1 MKRFFNTIMIISA
14 CMVLAISCKEEDNV
28 VSEFSIDK
36 TEIAI
41 GADGGS
47 ELLEIKGNV
56 KWQGTSESS
65 WLKFSPSNGEG
76 SAICEV
82 LVDSSV
88 VAEPRE
94 GVITFMA
101 AGQTS
106 ATTVKVMQMGYAK
119 GIFVSEEDRAIS
131 VENSA
136 KLEERFFEVTMMANV
151 NFDVQVNNLP
161 AEDGTVSDKE
171 WLTYKKETPNYE
183 YGDRPRL
190 LKLHFDWDV
199 NMSETARTAE
209 VIITPQETSDTEGDG
224 AVKLIV
230 TQKAAPVITDDRA
243 GDSLAILS
251 IYSSM
256 NGLFA
261 WDASENMRYW
271 KGVELWETTDKYIKI
286 EADGTINYSAPVP
299 KELVGRLK
307 SVEFTLFETEESLPY
322 QVKYLKTAE
331 SITFSGNS
339 NTFLKNIVLGNEICD
354 LVKYG
359 NLRKLTVRA
368 YGLVG
373 LPANF
378 TEFGKT
384 LISLDLSSNNF
395 EVMGKSG
402 STINGVKVLGIESI
416 TRENFPH
423 LRNLYLNKIN
433 RYDTTKDLSAYTDKK
448 DEKLGFRWTTGFG
461 AGFLTPAEGYN
472 NSYFKELLKWEEL
485 ECLSLS
491 LNMLDGQLPS
501 DAEVKQLLGADKVY
515 TESYIQNA
523 AYKDTISIQDAEK
536 YLLAN
541 GGAPRVWPK
550 MKSLSLNLNFM
561 TGQLPDWILY
571 HPYLTFWDPFTMI
584 FQQELSTTASKAK
597 NTKGEVITTF
607 SNEPT
612 NLSNYGVEDD
622 GITRKMSYYEM
633 YPKRKPQITDESE
646 EGN

>member
-1 MKRFFNTIMIISA
+1 MKRFLNIIMVISA
-14 CMVLAISCKEEDNV
+14 CMVLAVSCKEEDNV

-36 TEIAI
+36 TEIAV

-76 SAICEV
+76 AATCEV

-101 AGQTS
+101 AGQTT

-119 GIFVSEEDRAIS
+119 GIFVSEEDRTIS

-151 NFDVQVNNLP
+151 NFDVRVNNLP

-171 WLTYKKETPNYE
+171 WLKYKKETPNYD

-190 LKLHFDWDV
+190 LKLHFDWEI
-199 NMSETARTAE
+199 NMTEKARTAE
-209 VIITPQETSDTEGDG
+209 VIITPQETSDTEGNG
-224 AVKLIV
+224 AIKLVV
-230 TQKAAPVITDDRA
+230 TQKPAPVITDDRA
-243 GDSLAILS
+243 GDSLALLS

-256 NGLFA
+256 NGIFT

-271 KGVELWETTDKYIKI
+271 KGVELWEATDKYIEI
-286 EADGTINYSAPVP
+286 EEDGTINYSASVP
-299 KELVGRLK
+299 KDLIGRLK
-307 SVEFTLFETEESLPY
+307 SVEFIAFETKESLPY

-339 NTFLKNIVLGNEICD
+339 NTFLKDIVLGNEICE
-354 LVKYG
+354 LAQYG
-359 NLRKLTVRA
+359 HLRNLAIRA

-373 LPANF
+373 LPENF

-384 LISLDLSSNNF
+384 LVSLDLSSNNF

-433 RYDTTKDLSAYTDKK
+433 RYDTTKDLSAYKGK
-448 DEKLGFRWTTGFG
+448 DDKLGFRWTTGFG
-461 AGFLTPAEGYN
+461 EGFLTPAEGYN

-501 DAEVKQLLGADKVY
+501 DAEVKQLLGDKVVY
-515 TESYIQNA
+515 EEADIA
-523 AYKDTISIQDAEK
+523 EYKDSISIDDAKK
-536 YLLAN
+536 YLLKG
-541 GGAPRVWPK
+541 GGAPKVWPK
-550 MKSLSLNLNFM
+550 MKSLSLNLNFL
-561 TGQLPDWILY
+561 TGELPDWILY
-571 HPYLTFWDPFTMI
+571 HPYLSFWDPFTMI
-584 FQQELSTTASKAK
+584 FQQELSTTSSKAK
-597 NTKGEVITTF
+597 NTKGEVITKF

-612 NLSNYGVEDD
+612 NLSNYGEDK
-622 GITRKMSYYEM
+622 ISYYEM

>member
-1 MKRFFNTIMIISA
+1 MKRFLNIIMVISA
-14 CMVLAISCKEEDNV
+14 CMVLAVSCKEEDNV

-36 TEIAI
+36 TEIAV

-76 SAICEV
+76 AATCEV

-101 AGQTS
+101 AGQTT

-119 GIFVSEEDRAIS
+119 GVFVSEEDRTIS

-151 NFDVQVNNLP
+151 NFDVRVNNLP

-171 WLTYKKETPNYE
+171 WLKYKKETPNYD

-190 LKLHFDWDV
+190 LKLHFDWEI
-199 NMSETARTAE
+199 NMTEKARTAE

-224 AVKLIV
+224 TIKLVV
-230 TQKAAPVITDDRA
+230 TQKPAPVITDDRA
-243 GDSLAILS
+243 GDSLALLS

-256 NGLFA
+256 NGIFT

-271 KGVELWETTDKYIKI
+271 KGVELWEATDKYIKLNP
-286 EADGTINYSAPVP
+286 DKTIDYSAPVP
-299 KELVGRLK
+299 EDLIGRLK
-307 SVEFTLFETEESLPY
+307 SVEFIAFETKESLPY

-339 NTFLKNIVLGNEICD
+339 NTFLKDIVLGNEICE

-359 NLRKLTVRA
+359 NLRNLAIRA

-373 LPANF
+373 LPENF

-384 LISLDLSSNNF
+384 LVSLDLGSNNF
-395 EVMGKSG
+395 EVMGKG
-402 STINGVKVLGIESI
+402 GTTIDGVKVIGIESI
-416 TRENFPH
+416 TQDNFPY
-423 LRNLYLNKIN
+423 LRKLDLTKIN
-433 RYDTTKDLSAYTDKK
+433 RYDTTKDLSAYKGK
-448 DEKLGFRWTTGFG
+448 DDKLGFRWTTGYGDEFPG
-461 AGFLTPAEGYN
+461 PSDGYN
-472 NSYFKELLKWEEL
+472 NTYFKELLQWENL
-485 ECLSLS
+485 EYLSLS
-491 LNMLDGQLPS
+491 LNMLDGELPS

-523 AYKDTISIQDAEK
+523 EYKDTISIQDAEK

-561 TGQLPDWILY
+561 TGKLPDWILY
-571 HPYLTFWDPFTMI
+571 HPYLSFWDPFTMI
-584 FQQELSTTASKAK
+584 FQQELSTTSSKAK
-597 NTKGEVITTF
+597 NTKGEVITKF

-612 NLSNYGVEDD
+612 NLSNYGLDED
-622 GITRKMSYYEM
+622 GKPKTSYYEM
-633 YPKRKPQITDESE
+633 YPLRKPQITDESE

>member
-1 MKRFFNTIMIISA
+1 MKRFLNIIMVISA
-14 CMVLAISCKEEDNV
+14 CMVLAVSCKEEDNV

-36 TEIAI
+36 TEIAV

-76 SAICEV
+76 AATCEV

-101 AGQTS
+101 AGQTT

-119 GIFVSEEDRAIS
+119 GVFVSEEDRTIS

-151 NFDVQVNNLP
+151 NFDVRVNNLP

-171 WLTYKKETPNYE
+171 WLKYKKETPNYD

-190 LKLHFDWDV
+190 LKLHFDWEI
-199 NMSETARTAE
+199 NMTEKARTAE

-224 AVKLIV
+224 TIKLVV
-230 TQKAAPVITDDRA
+230 TQKPAPVITDDRA
-243 GDSLAILS
+243 GDSLALLS

-256 NGLFA
+256 NGIFT

-271 KGVELWETTDKYIKI
+271 EGVELWEATDKYIKLNP
-286 EADGTINYSAPVP
+286 ADKTIDYSAPVP
-299 KELVGRLK
+299 EDLIGRLK
-307 SVEFTLFETEESLPY
+307 SVEFIAFETKESLPY

-339 NTFLKNIVLGNEICD
+339 NTFLKDIVLGNEICE

-359 NLRKLTVRA
+359 NLRKLAICA

-373 LPANF
+373 LPENF
-378 TEFGKT
+378 TELGNT
-384 LISLDLSSNNF
+384 LISLDLGSNNF
-395 EVMGKSG
+395 EVMGEAG
-402 STINGVKVLGIESI
+402 TTIDGVKVIGIESI
-416 TRENFPH
+416 TQENFPY
-423 LRNLYLNKIN
+423 LRNLDLTKIN
-433 RYDTTKDLSAYTDKK
+433 RYDTTKDLSAYKGK
-448 DEKLGFRWTTGFG
+448 DDKLGFRWTTGYG
-461 AGFLTPAEGYN
+461 DGFPKSADGYN
-472 NSYFKELLKWEEL
+472 DTYFKKLLQWENL
-485 ECLSLS
+485 EYLSLS
-491 LNMLDGQLPS
+491 LNMLDGELPS
-501 DAEVKQLLGADKVY
+501 DEELRQLLGAEKVY
-515 TESYIQNA
+515 TQSYIENA
-523 AYKDTISIQDAEK
+523 EYKDSISIEDANK
-536 YLLAN
+536 YLLKG
-541 GGAPRVWPK
+541 GGAPKVWPR
-550 MKSLSLNLNFM
+550 MKKLSLNLNFM
-561 TGQLPDWILY
+561 TGKLPDWILY
-571 HPYLTFWDPFTMI
+571 HPYLSFWDPFTMI
-584 FQQELSTTASKAK
+584 FQQELSTTSSKAK
-597 NTKGEVITTF
+597 NTKGEVITKF

-612 NLSNYGVEDD
+612 NLSNYGFEDD

>member
-1 MKRFFNTIMIISA
+1 MKRFLNIIMVISA
-14 CMVLAISCKEEDNV
+14 CMVLAVSCKEEDNV

-36 TEIAI
+36 TEIAV

-76 SAICEV
+76 AATCEV

-101 AGQTS
+101 AGQTT

-119 GIFVSEEDRAIS
+119 GIFVSEEDRTIS

-151 NFDVQVNNLP
+151 NFDVRVNNLP

-171 WLTYKKETPNYE
+171 WLKYKKETPNYD

-190 LKLHFDWDV
+190 LKLHFDWEI
-199 NMSETARTAE
+199 NMTEKARTAE

-224 AVKLIV
+224 TIKLVV
-230 TQKAAPVITDDRA
+230 TQKPAPVITDDRA
-243 GDSLAILS
+243 GDSLALLS

-256 NGLFA
+256 NGIFT

-271 KGVELWETTDKYIKI
+271 KGVELWEATDKYIEI
-286 EADGTINYSAPVP
+286 EANGTINYSASVP
-299 KELVGRLK
+299 KDLIGRLK
-307 SVEFTLFETEESLPY
+307 SVEFIAFETKESLPY

-339 NTFLKNIVLGNEICD
+339 NTFLKDIVLGNEICE
-354 LVKYG
+354 LAQYG
-359 NLRKLTVRA
+359 NLRNLAIRA

-373 LPANF
+373 LPENF
-378 TEFGKT
+378 TELGNT
-384 LISLDLSSNNF
+384 LVSLDLSSNNF

-416 TRENFPH
+416 TQENFPH
-423 LRNLYLNKIN
+423 LRSLYLNKIN
-433 RYDTTKDLSAYTDKK
+433 RYDTTKDLSAYKGK
-448 DEKLGFRWTTGFG
+448 DDKLGFRWTTGYGDEFPG
-461 AGFLTPAEGYN
+461 PSDGYDN
-472 NSYFKELLKWEEL
+472 TYFKELLQWENL
-485 ECLSLS
+485 EYLSLS
-491 LNMLDGQLPS
+491 LNMLDGELPL
-501 DAEVKQLLGADKVY
+501 DQDLLDLGIKPY
-515 TESYIQNA
+515 TDVDIENA
-523 AYKDTISIQDAEK
+523 ANKDTIEDAKE
-536 YLLAN
+536 YLI
-541 GGAPRVWPK
+541 GAPKVWPR
-550 MKSLSLNLNFM
+550 MKKLSLNLNFL
-561 TGQLPDWILY
+561 TGELPDWILY
-571 HPYLTFWDPFTMI
+571 HPYLSFWDPFTMI
-584 FQQELSTTASKAK
+584 FQQELSTTSSKAK
-597 NTKGEVITTF
+597 NTKGEVITKF

-612 NLSNYGVEDD
+612 NLSNYGLDEY
-622 GITRKMSYYEM
+622 GKPKTSYYEM
-633 YPKRKPQITDESE
+633 YPLRKPQITDESE

>member
-1 MKRFFNTIMIISA
+1 MKRFLNIIMVISA
-14 CMVLAISCKEEDNV
+14 CMVLAVSCKEEDNV

-36 TEIAI
+36 TEIAV

-76 SAICEV
+76 AATCEV

-101 AGQTS
+101 AGQTT

-119 GIFVSEEDRAIS
+119 GIFVSEEDRTIS
-131 VENSA
+131 LENSA

-151 NFDVQVNNLP
+151 NFDVRVNNLP
-161 AEDGTVSDKE
+161 DEDGTVSDKE
-171 WLTYKKETPNYE
+171 WLKYKKETPNYD

-199 NMSETARTAE
+199 NMAEKARTAE
-209 VIITPQETSDTEGDG
+209 VIITPHETSDTEGDG
-224 AVKLIV
+224 SIKLVV
-230 TQKAAPVITDDRA
+230 TQKPAPVITDDRA
-243 GDSLAILS
+243 GDSLALLS

-256 NGLFA
+256 NGIFT

-299 KELVGRLK
+299 EDLIGRLK
-307 SVEFTLFETEESLPY
+307 SVEFIAFETKESLPY

-359 NLRKLTVRA
+359 NLRNLAICA

-373 LPANF
+373 LPENF
-378 TEFGKT
+378 TELGNT
-384 LISLDLSSNNF
+384 LISLDLGSNNF
-395 EVMGKSG
+395 EVMGKG
-402 STINGVKVLGIESI
+402 GTTIDGVKVIGIESI
-416 TRENFPH
+416 TQDNFPY
-423 LRNLYLNKIN
+423 LRKLDLTKIN
-433 RYDTTKDLSAYTDKK
+433 RYDTTKDLSAYKGK
-448 DEKLGFRWTTGFG
+448 DDKLGFRWTTGYG
-461 AGFLTPAEGYN
+461 DGFPEPSDGYDN
-472 NSYFKELLKWEEL
+472 TYFTELLKWENL
-485 ECLSLS
+485 EYLSLS
-491 LNMLDGQLPS
+491 LNMLDGELPS
-501 DAEVKQLLGADKVY
+501 DQDLLDLGIEAY
-515 TESYIQNA
+515 TDIDIKNA
-523 AYKDTISIQDAEK
+523 ANKDTIEDAK
-536 YLLAN
+536 TYLI
-541 GGAPRVWPK
+541 GAPKVWPR
-550 MKSLSLNLNFM
+550 MKKLSLNLNFLN
-561 TGQLPDWILY
+561 GKLPDWILY
-571 HPYLTFWDPFTMI
+571 HPYLSFWDPFTMI

-597 NTKGEVITTF
+597 NTKGEVITKF

-612 NLSNYGVEDD
+612 NLSNYGFEDD

>member
-1 MKRFFNTIMIISA
+1 MKRFLNIIMVISA
-14 CMVLAISCKEEDNV
+14 CMVLAVSCKEEDNV

-36 TEIAI
+36 TEIAV

-76 SAICEV
+76 AATCEV

-101 AGQTS
+101 AGQTT

-119 GIFVSEEDRAIS
+119 GIFVSEEDRTIS

-151 NFDVQVNNLP
+151 NFDVRVNNLP

-171 WLTYKKETPNYE
+171 WLKYKKETPNYD

-190 LKLHFDWDV
+190 LKLHFDWEI
-199 NMSETARTAE
+199 NMTEKARTAE

-224 AVKLIV
+224 TIKLVV
-230 TQKAAPVITDDRA
+230 TQKPAPVITDDRA
-243 GDSLAILS
+243 GDSLALLS

-256 NGLFA
+256 NGIFT
-261 WDASENMRYW
+261 WDASENMRYRE
-271 KGVELWETTDKYIKI
+271 GVELWEATDKYI
-286 EADGTINYSAPVP
+286 EADGTINYPVP
-299 KELVGRLK
+299 EYLIGRLK
-307 SVEFTLFETEESLPY
+307 SVEFIAFETKESLPY

-339 NTFLKNIVLGNEICD
+339 NTFLKDIVLGNEICE
-354 LVKYG
+354 LAQYG
-359 NLRKLTVRA
+359 NLRNLAIRA

-373 LPANF
+373 LPENF
-378 TEFGKT
+378 TELGNT

-416 TRENFPH
+416 TRENFKH
-423 LRNLYLNKIN
+423 LRSLYLNKIN
-433 RYDTTKDLSAYTDKK
+433 RYDTTKDLSAYKGK
-448 DEKLGFRWTTGFG
+448 DDKLGFRWTTGYG
-461 AGFLTPAEGYN
+461 GDGFPGPSDGYDN
-472 NSYFKELLKWEEL
+472 TYFKELLQWENL
-485 ECLSLS
+485 EYLSLS
-491 LNMLDGQLPS
+491 LNMLDGELPS
-501 DAEVKQLLGADKVY
+501 DDELRQLLGADKVY
-515 TESYIQNA
+515 TTEYIENA
-523 AYKDTISIQDAEK
+523 ANKDTIEDAKE
-536 YLLAN
+536 YLLKD
-541 GGAPRVWPK
+541 GGAPKVWPR
-550 MKSLSLNLNFM
+550 MKKLSLNLNFM
-561 TGQLPDWILY
+561 TGKLPDWILY
-571 HPYLTFWDPFTMI
+571 HPYLSFWDPFTMI
-584 FQQELSTTASKAK
+584 FQQELSTTSSKAK
-597 NTKGEVITTF
+597 NTKGEVITKF

-612 NLSNYGVEDD
+612 NLSNYGFEDD
-622 GITRKMSYYEM
+622 GITRKKSYYEM

>member
-1 MKRFFNTIMIISA
+1 MKRFLNIIMVISA
-14 CMVLAISCKEEDNV
+14 CMVLAVSCKEEDNV

-36 TEIAI
+36 TEIAV

-56 KWQGTSESS
+56 KWQGTSECS

-76 SAICEV
+76 AATCEV

-101 AGQTS
+101 AGQTT

-119 GIFVSEEDRAIS
+119 GIFVSEEDRTIS

-151 NFDVQVNNLP
+151 NFDVRVNNLP

-171 WLTYKKETPNYE
+171 WLKYKKETPNYD

-190 LKLHFDWDV
+190 LKLHFDWEI
-199 NMSETARTAE
+199 NMTEKARTAE

-224 AVKLIV
+224 TIKLVV
-230 TQKAAPVITDDRA
+230 TQKPAPVITDDRA
-243 GDSLAILS
+243 GDSLALLS

-256 NGLFA
+256 NGIFT

-271 KGVELWETTDKYIKI
+271 KGVELWEATDKYIKI
-286 EADGTINYSAPVP
+286 EADGTINYSASVP
-299 KELVGRLK
+299 KDLIGRLK
-307 SVEFTLFETEESLPY
+307 SVEFIAFETKKSLPY

-339 NTFLKNIVLGNEICD
+339 NTFLKDIVLGNEICE

-359 NLRKLTVRA
+359 NLRNLAIRA

-373 LPANF
+373 LPENF

-384 LISLDLSSNNF
+384 LVSLDLSSNNF

-423 LRNLYLNKIN
+423 LRSLYLNKIN
-433 RYDTTKDLSAYTDKK
+433 RYDTTKDLSAYKGK
-448 DEKLGFRWTTGFG
+448 DDKLGFRWTTGYG
-461 AGFLTPAEGYN
+461 GDGFPGPSDGYDN
-472 NSYFKELLKWEEL
+472 TYFKELLQWENL
-485 ECLSLS
+485 EYLSLS
-491 LNMLDGQLPS
+491 LNMLDGELPS
-501 DAEVKQLLGADKVY
+501 DQDLLDLGIKPY
-515 TESYIQNA
+515 TDVDINNA
-523 AYKDTISIQDAEK
+523 ANKDTIGNEIARG
-536 YLLAN
+536 YLI
-541 GGAPRVWPK
+541 GAPKVWPR
-550 MKSLSLNLNFM
+550 MKKLSLNLNFM
-561 TGQLPDWILY
+561 NGKLPDWILY
-571 HPYLTFWDPFTMI
+571 HPYLSFWDPFTMI
-584 FQQELSTTASKAK
+584 FQQELSTTSSKAK
-597 NTKGEVITTF
+597 NTKGEVITKF

-612 NLSNYGVEDD
+612 NLSNYGE
-622 GITRKMSYYEM
+622 GKTSYYEM
-633 YPKRKPQITDESE
+633 YPLRTPQITDDSE

>member
-1 MKRFFNTIMIISA
+1 MKRFLNIIMVISA
-14 CMVLAISCKEEDNV
+14 CMVLAVSCKEEDNV

-36 TEIAI
+36 TEIAV

-76 SAICEV
+76 AATCEV

-101 AGQTS
+101 AGQTT

-119 GIFVSEEDRAIS
+119 GIFVSEEDRTIS

-151 NFDVQVNNLP
+151 NFDVRVNNLP

-171 WLTYKKETPNYE
+171 WLKYKKETPNYD

-190 LKLHFDWDV
+190 LKLHFDWEI
-199 NMSETARTAE
+199 NMTEKARTAE

-224 AVKLIV
+224 AIKLVV
-230 TQKAAPVITDDRA
+230 TQKPAPVITDDRA
-243 GDSLAILS
+243 GDSLALLS

-256 NGLFA
+256 NGIFT

-271 KGVELWETTDKYIKI
+271 KGVELWEATDKYIEI
-286 EADGTINYSAPVP
+286 EENGTINYSASVP
-299 KELVGRLK
+299 KDLIGRLK
-307 SVEFTLFETEESLPY
+307 SVEFIAFETKESLPY

-339 NTFLKNIVLGNEICD
+339 NTFLKDIVLGNEICE
-354 LVKYG
+354 LANG

-378 TEFGKT
+378 TELGNT

-416 TRENFPH
+416 TQENFPH
-423 LRNLYLNKIN
+423 LRSLYLNKIN
-433 RYDTTKDLSAYTDKK
+433 RYDTTKDLSAYKGK
-448 DEKLGFRWTTGFG
+448 DDKLGFRWTTGYGDEFPG
-461 AGFLTPAEGYN
+461 PSDGYN
-472 NSYFKELLKWEEL
+472 NTYFKELLQWENL
-485 ECLSLS
+485 EYLSLS
-491 LNMLDGQLPS
+491 LNMLDGELPS
-501 DAEVKQLLGADKVY
+501 DDELRQLLGADKVY
-515 TESYIQNA
+515 TTEYIENA
-523 AYKDTISIQDAEK
+523 ANKDTIEDAKE
-536 YLLAN
+536 YLI
-541 GGAPRVWPK
+541 GAPKVWPR
-550 MKSLSLNLNFM
+550 MKKLSLNLNFM
-561 TGQLPDWILY
+561 TGKLPDWILY
-571 HPYLTFWDPFTMI
+571 HPYLSFWDPFTMI
-584 FQQELSTTASKAK
+584 FQQELSTTSSKAK
-597 NTKGEVITTF
+597 NTKGEVITKF

-612 NLSNYGVEDD
+612 NLSNYGFKDD
-622 GITRKMSYYEM
+622 GITRKKSYYEM

>member
-1 MKRFFNTIMIISA
+1 MKRFLNIIMVISA
-14 CMVLAISCKEEDNV
+14 CMVLAVSCKEEDNV

-36 TEIAI
+36 TEIAV

-56 KWQGTSESS
+56 KWQGTSECS

-76 SAICEV
+76 AATCEV

-101 AGQTS
+101 AGQTT

-119 GIFVSEEDRAIS
+119 GIFVSEEDRTIS

-151 NFDVQVNNLP
+151 NFDVRVNNLP

-171 WLTYKKETPNYE
+171 WLKYKKETPNYD

-190 LKLHFDWDV
+190 LKLHFDWEI
-199 NMSETARTAE
+199 NMTEKARTAE
-209 VIITPQETSDTEGDG
+209 VIITPQETSDTEGNG
-224 AVKLIV
+224 AIKLVV
-230 TQKAAPVITDDRA
+230 TQKPAPVITDDRA
-243 GDSLAILS
+243 GDSLALLS

-256 NGLFA
+256 NGIFT
-261 WDASENMRYW
+261 WDACENMRYW
-271 KGVELWETTDKYIKI
+271 NGVELWEATDKYIEI
-286 EADGTINYSAPVP
+286 EADGTINYSASVP
-299 KELVGRLK
+299 KDLIGRLK
-307 SVEFTLFETEESLPY
+307 SVEFIAFETKESLPY

-339 NTFLKNIVLGNEICD
+339 NTFLKDIVLGNEICE
-354 LVKYG
+354 LAEYG
-359 NLRKLTVRA
+359 RLRNLAIRA

-373 LPANF
+373 LPENF

-384 LISLDLSSNNF
+384 LVSLDLSSNNF

-423 LRNLYLNKIN
+423 LRSLYLNKIN
-433 RYDTTKDLSAYTDKK
+433 RYDTTKDLSAYKGK
-448 DEKLGFRWTTGFG
+448 DDKLGFRWTTGYG
-461 AGFLTPAEGYN
+461 GDGFPGPSDGYDN
-472 NSYFKELLKWEEL
+472 TYFKELLQWENL
-485 ECLSLS
+485 EYLSLS
-491 LNMLDGQLPS
+491 LNMLDGELPS
-501 DAEVKQLLGADKVY
+501 DQDLLDLGIKPY
-515 TESYIQNA
+515 TDVDINNA
-523 AYKDTISIQDAEK
+523 ANKDTIEDAKE
-536 YLLAN
+536 YLLKD
-541 GGAPRVWPK
+541 GGAPKVWPR
-550 MKSLSLNLNFM
+550 MKKLSLNLNFM
-561 TGQLPDWILY
+561 TGKLPDWILY
-571 HPYLTFWDPFTMI
+571 HPYLSFWDPFTMI
-584 FQQELSTTASKAK
+584 FQQELSTTSSKAK
-597 NTKGEVITTF
+597 NTKGEVITKF

-612 NLSNYGVEDD
+612 NLSNYGFEDD
-622 GITRKMSYYEM
+622 GITRKKSYYEM

>member
-1 MKRFFNTIMIISA
+1 MKRFLNIIMVISA
-14 CMVLAISCKEEDNV
+14 CMVLAVSCKEEDNV
-28 VSEFSIDK
+28 VAEFSIDK
-36 TEIAI
+36 TEIAV

-76 SAICEV
+76 AATCEV

-101 AGQTS
+101 AGQTT

-119 GIFVSEEDRAIS
+119 GIFVSEEDRTIS

-151 NFDVQVNNLP
+151 NFDVRVNNLP

-171 WLTYKKETPNYE
+171 WLKYKKETPNYD

-190 LKLHFDWDV
+190 LKLHFDWEI
-199 NMSETARTAE
+199 NMTEKARTAE

-224 AVKLIV
+224 TIKLVV
-230 TQKAAPVITDDRA
+230 TQKPAPVITDDRA
-243 GDSLAILS
+243 GDSLALLS

-256 NGLFA
+256 NGIFT
-261 WDASENMRYW
+261 WDAGENMRYW
-271 KGVELWETTDKYIKI
+271 EGVELWETTDKYIKI

-299 KELVGRLK
+299 EDLIGRLK
-307 SVEFTLFETEESLPY
+307 SVEFIAFETKESLPY

-359 NLRKLTVRA
+359 NLRNLAIRA

-373 LPANF
+373 LPENF

-384 LISLDLSSNNF
+384 LVSLDLSSNNF

-416 TRENFPH
+416 TRENFPY
-423 LRNLYLNKIN
+423 LRSLYLNKIN
-433 RYDTTKDLSAYTDKK
+433 RYDTTKDLSAYKGK
-448 DEKLGFRWTTGFG
+448 DDKLGFRWTTGYG
-461 AGFLTPAEGYN
+461 GDGFPGPSDGYDN
-472 NSYFKELLKWEEL
+472 TYFKELLQWENL
-485 ECLSLS
+485 EYLSLS
-491 LNMLDGQLPS
+491 LNMLDGELPS
-501 DAEVKQLLGADKVY
+501 DKDLLDLGIKPY
-515 TESYIQNA
+515 TDVDINNA
-523 AYKDTISIQDAEK
+523 ANKDTIEDAKK
-536 YLLAN
+536 YLI
-541 GGAPRVWPK
+541 GAPKVWPR
-550 MKSLSLNLNFM
+550 MKKLSLNLNFM
-561 TGQLPDWILY
+561 TGKLPDWILY
-571 HPYLTFWDPFTMI
+571 HPYLSFWDPFTMI
-584 FQQELSTTASKAK
+584 FQQELSTTSSKAK
-597 NTKGEVITTF
+597 NTKGEVITKF

-612 NLSNYGVEDD
+612 NLSNYGFEDD
-622 GITRKMSYYEM
+622 GIKRKMSYYEM

>member
-1 MKRFFNTIMIISA
+1 MKRFLNIIMVISA
-14 CMVLAISCKEEDNV
+14 CMVLAVSCKEEDNV

-36 TEIAI
+36 TEIAV

-76 SAICEV
+76 AATCEV

-101 AGQTS
+101 AGQTT

-119 GIFVSEEDRAIS
+119 GIFVSEEDRTIS
-131 VENSA
+131 LENSA

-151 NFDVQVNNLP
+151 NFDVRVNNLP
-161 AEDGTVSDKE
+161 DEDGTVSDKE
-171 WLTYKKETPNYE
+171 WLKYKKETPNYD

-199 NMSETARTAE
+199 NMAEKARTAE
-209 VIITPQETSDTEGDG
+209 VIITPHETSDTEGDG
-224 AVKLIV
+224 SIKLVV
-230 TQKAAPVITDDRA
+230 TQKPAPVITDDRA
-243 GDSLAILS
+243 GDSLALLS

-256 NGLFA
+256 NGIFT

-299 KELVGRLK
+299 EDLIGRLK
-307 SVEFTLFETEESLPY
+307 SVEFIAFETKKSLPY

-339 NTFLKNIVLGNEICD
+339 NTFLKDIVLGNEICE

-359 NLRKLTVRA
+359 NLRNLAICA

-373 LPANF
+373 LPENF
-378 TEFGKT
+378 TELGNT
-384 LISLDLSSNNF
+384 LISLDLGSNNF
-395 EVMGKSG
+395 EVMGEAG
-402 STINGVKVLGIESI
+402 TTIDGVKVIGIESI
-416 TRENFPH
+416 TQDHFPY
-423 LRNLYLNKIN
+423 LRKLDLTKIN
-433 RYDTTKDLSAYTDKK
+433 RYDTTKDLSAYKGK
-448 DEKLGFRWTTGFG
+448 DDKLGFRWTTGYG
-461 AGFLTPAEGYN
+461 GDGFPGPSDGYN
-472 NSYFKELLKWEEL
+472 NTYFKKLLQWENL
-485 ECLSLS
+485 EYLSLS
-491 LNMLDGQLPS
+491 LNMLDGELPS
-501 DAEVKQLLGADKVY
+501 DQDLLNLGIKAY
-515 TESYIQNA
+515 TQIDIDNA
-523 AYKDTISIQDAEK
+523 ANKDTIEDAKK
-536 YLLAN
+536 YLI
-541 GGAPRVWPK
+541 GAPKVWPR
-550 MKSLSLNLNFM
+550 MKKLSLNLNFM
-561 TGQLPDWILY
+561 NGKLPDWILY
-571 HPYLTFWDPFTMI
+571 HPYLSFWDPFTMI
-584 FQQELSTTASKAK
+584 FQQELSTTSSKAK
-597 NTKGEVITTF
+597 NTKGEIITKF

-612 NLSNYGVEDD
+612 NLSNYGEDK
-622 GITRKMSYYEM
+622 ISYYEM
-633 YPKRKPQITDESE
+633 YPKRKPQITDDSE

>member
-1 MKRFFNTIMIISA
+1 MKRFLNIIMVISA
-14 CMVLAISCKEEDNV
+14 CMVLAVSCKEEDNV
-28 VSEFSIDK
+28 VAEFSIDK
-36 TEIAI
+36 TEIAV

-76 SAICEV
+76 AATCEV

-101 AGQTS
+101 AGQTT

-119 GIFVSEEDRAIS
+119 GIFVSEEDRTIS

-151 NFDVQVNNLP
+151 NFDVRVNNLP

-171 WLTYKKETPNYE
+171 WLKYKKETPNYD

-190 LKLHFDWDV
+190 LKLHFDWEI
-199 NMSETARTAE
+199 NMTEKARTAE

-224 AVKLIV
+224 TIKLVV
-230 TQKAAPVITDDRA
+230 TQKPAPVITDDRA
-243 GDSLAILS
+243 GDSLALLS

-256 NGLFA
+256 NGIFT

-271 KGVELWETTDKYIKI
+271 KGVELWEATDKYIEIK
-286 EADGTINYSAPVP
+286 ADGTINYSAPVP
-299 KELVGRLK
+299 EDLIGRLK
-307 SVEFTLFETEESLPY
+307 SVEFIAFETKKSLPY

-339 NTFLKNIVLGNEICD
+339 NTFLKDIVLGNEICE
-354 LVKYG
+354 LAEYG
-359 NLRKLTVRA
+359 HLRNLAIRA

-373 LPANF
+373 LPENF

-384 LISLDLSSNNF
+384 LVSLDLSSNNF

-416 TRENFPH
+416 TRENFPY

-433 RYDTTKDLSAYTDKK
+433 RYDTTKDLSAYKGK
-448 DEKLGFRWTTGFG
+448 DDKLGFRWTTGYG
-461 AGFLTPAEGYN
+461 GDGFPGPSDGYDN
-472 NSYFKELLKWEEL
+472 TYFKELLKWEEL

-501 DAEVKQLLGADKVY
+501 DDELRQLLGDKVVY
-515 TESYIQNA
+515 EEADIA
-523 AYKDTISIQDAEK
+523 EYKDSISIEDANK
-536 YLLAN
+536 YLLKD
-541 GGAPRVWPK
+541 GGAPKVWPR
-550 MKSLSLNLNFM
+550 MKKLSLNLNFL
-561 TGQLPDWILY
+561 TGELPDWILY
-571 HPYLTFWDPFTMI
+571 HPYLSFWDPFTMI
-584 FQQELSTTASKAK
+584 FQQELSTTSSKAK
-597 NTKGEVITTF
+597 NTKGEVITKF

-612 NLSNYGVEDD
+612 NLSNYGLDEY
-622 GITRKMSYYEM
+622 GKPKTSYYEM

>member
-1 MKRFFNTIMIISA
+1 MKRFLNIIMVISA
-14 CMVLAISCKEEDNV
+14 CMVLAVSCKEEDNV

-36 TEIAI
+36 TEIAV

-76 SAICEV
+76 AATCEV

-101 AGQTS
+101 AGQTT

-119 GIFVSEEDRAIS
+119 GVFVSEEDRTIS

-136 KLEERFFEVTMMANV
+136 KLEEHFFEVTMMANV
-151 NFDVQVNNLP
+151 NFDVRVNNLP
-161 AEDGTVSDKE
+161 DEDGTVSDKE
-171 WLTYKKETPNYE
+171 WLKYKKETPNYD

-199 NMSETARTAE
+199 NMAEKARTAE
-209 VIITPQETSDTEGDG
+209 VIITPHETSDTEGDG
-224 AVKLIV
+224 SIKLVV
-230 TQKAAPVITDDRA
+230 TQKPAPVITDDRA
-243 GDSLAILS
+243 GDSLALLS

-256 NGLFA
+256 NGIFT

-271 KGVELWETTDKYIKI
+271 EGVELWEATDKYIKLNP
-286 EADGTINYSAPVP
+286 ADKTIDYSAPVP
-299 KELVGRLK
+299 KELIGRLK
-307 SVEFTLFETEESLPY
+307 SVEFIAFETKESLPY

-339 NTFLKNIVLGNEICD
+339 NTFLKDIVLGNEICE

-359 NLRKLTVRA
+359 NLRKLAICA

-373 LPANF
+373 LPENF
-378 TEFGKT
+378 TELGNT
-384 LISLDLSSNNF
+384 LISLDLGSNNF
-395 EVMGKSG
+395 EVMGEAG
-402 STINGVKVLGIESI
+402 TTIDGVKVIGIESI
-416 TRENFPH
+416 TQENFPY
-423 LRNLYLNKIN
+423 LRNLDLTKIN
-433 RYDTTKDLSAYTDKK
+433 RYDTTKDLSAYKGK
-448 DEKLGFRWTTGFG
+448 DDKLGFRWTTGYG
-461 AGFLTPAEGYN
+461 DGFPKSADGYN
-472 NSYFKELLKWEEL
+472 DTYFKKLLQWENL
-485 ECLSLS
+485 EYLSLS
-491 LNMLDGQLPS
+491 LNMLDGELPS
-501 DAEVKQLLGADKVY
+501 DEELRQLLGAEKVY
-515 TESYIQNA
+515 TQSYIENA
-523 AYKDTISIQDAEK
+523 EYKDSISIEDANK
-536 YLLAN
+536 YLLKG
-541 GGAPRVWPK
+541 GGAPKVWPR
-550 MKSLSLNLNFM
+550 MKKLSLNLNFM
-561 TGQLPDWILY
+561 TGKLPDWILY
-571 HPYLTFWDPFTMI
+571 HPYLSFWDPFTMI
-584 FQQELSTTASKAK
+584 FQQELSTTSSKAK
-597 NTKGEVITTF
+597 NTKGEIITKF

-612 NLSNYGVEDD
+612 NLSNYGEDK
-622 GITRKMSYYEM
+622 ISYYEM

>member
-1 MKRFFNTIMIISA
+1 MKRFLNIIMVISA
-14 CMVLAISCKEEDNV
+14 CMVLAVSCKEEDNV

-36 TEIAI
+36 TEIAV

-76 SAICEV
+76 AATCEV

-101 AGQTS
+101 AGQTT

-119 GIFVSEEDRAIS
+119 GIFVSEEDRTIS
-131 VENSA
+131 LENSA

-151 NFDVQVNNLP
+151 NFDVRVNNLP
-161 AEDGTVSDKE
+161 DEDGTVSDKE
-171 WLTYKKETPNYE
+171 WLKYKKETPNYD

-199 NMSETARTAE
+199 NMAEKARTAE
-209 VIITPQETSDTEGDG
+209 VIITPHETSDTEGDG
-224 AVKLIV
+224 SIKLVV
-230 TQKAAPVITDDRA
+230 TQKPAPVITDDRA
-243 GDSLAILS
+243 GDSLALLS

-256 NGLFA
+256 NGIFT

-299 KELVGRLK
+299 EDLIGRLK
-307 SVEFTLFETEESLPY
+307 SVEFIAFETKESLPY

-359 NLRKLTVRA
+359 NLRNLAICA

-373 LPANF
+373 LPENF
-378 TEFGKT
+378 TELGNT
-384 LISLDLSSNNF
+384 LISLDLGSNNF
-395 EVMGKSG
+395 EVMGKG
-402 STINGVKVLGIESI
+402 GTTIDGVKVIGIESI
-416 TRENFPH
+416 TQDNFPY
-423 LRNLYLNKIN
+423 LRKLDLTKIN
-433 RYDTTKDLSAYTDKK
+433 RYDTTKDLSAYKGK
-448 DEKLGFRWTTGFG
+448 DDKLGFRWTTGYG
-461 AGFLTPAEGYN
+461 DGFPEPSDGYDN
-472 NSYFKELLKWEEL
+472 TYFTELLKWENL
-485 ECLSLS
+485 EYLSLS
-491 LNMLDGQLPS
+491 LNMLDGELPS
-501 DAEVKQLLGADKVY
+501 DQDLLDLGIEAY
-515 TESYIQNA
+515 TDIDIKNA
-523 AYKDTISIQDAEK
+523 ANKDTIEDAK
-536 YLLAN
+536 TYLI
-541 GGAPRVWPK
+541 GAPKVWPR
-550 MKSLSLNLNFM
+550 MKKLSLNLNFLN
-561 TGQLPDWILY
+561 GKLPDWILY
-571 HPYLTFWDPFTMI
+571 HPYLSFWDPFTMI
-584 FQQELSTTASKAK
+584 FQQELSTTASNAK
-597 NTKGEVITTF
+597 NTKGEVITKF

-612 NLSNYGVEDD
+612 NLSNYGFEDD

>member
-1 MKRFFNTIMIISA
+1 MKRFLNIIMVISA
-14 CMVLAISCKEEDNV
+14 CMVLAVSCKEEDNV

-36 TEIAI
+36 TEIAV

-56 KWQGTSESS
+56 KWQGTSECS

-76 SAICEV
+76 AATCEV

-101 AGQTS
+101 AGQTT

-119 GIFVSEEDRAIS
+119 GVFVSEEDRTIS

-151 NFDVQVNNLP
+151 NFDVRVNNLP

-171 WLTYKKETPNYE
+171 WLKYKKETPNYD

-190 LKLHFDWDV
+190 LKLHFDWEI
-199 NMSETARTAE
+199 NMTEKARTAE

-224 AVKLIV
+224 TIKLVV
-230 TQKAAPVITDDRA
+230 TQKPAPVITDDRA
-243 GDSLAILS
+243 GDSLALLS

-256 NGLFA
+256 NGIFT

-271 KGVELWETTDKYIKI
+271 EGVELWETTDKYIKI

-299 KELVGRLK
+299 EDLIGRLK
-307 SVEFTLFETEESLPY
+307 SVEFIAFETKESLPY

-359 NLRKLTVRA
+359 NLRNLAIRA

-373 LPANF
+373 LPENF

-384 LISLDLSSNNF
+384 LVSLDLSSNNF

-416 TRENFPH
+416 TRENFPY
-423 LRNLYLNKIN
+423 LRSLYLNKIN
-433 RYDTTKDLSAYTDKK
+433 RYDTTKDLSAYKGK
-448 DEKLGFRWTTGFG
+448 DDKLGFRWTTGYG
-461 AGFLTPAEGYN
+461 GDGFPGPSDGYDN
-472 NSYFKELLKWEEL
+472 TYFKELLQWENL
-485 ECLSLS
+485 EYLSLS
-491 LNMLDGQLPS
+491 LNMLDGELPS
-501 DAEVKQLLGADKVY
+501 DKDLLDLGIKPY
-515 TESYIQNA
+515 TDVDINNA
-523 AYKDTISIQDAEK
+523 ANKDTIEDAKK
-536 YLLAN
+536 YLI
-541 GGAPRVWPK
+541 GAPKVWPR
-550 MKSLSLNLNFM
+550 MKKLSLNLNFM
-561 TGQLPDWILY
+561 TGKLPDWILY
-571 HPYLTFWDPFTMI
+571 HPYLSFWDPFTMI
-584 FQQELSTTASKAK
+584 FQQELSTTSSKAK
-597 NTKGEVITTF
+597 NTKGEVITKF

-612 NLSNYGVEDD
+612 NLSNYGFEDD
-622 GITRKMSYYEM
+622 GIKRKMSYYEM

>member
-1 MKRFFNTIMIISA
+1 MKRFLNIIMVISA
-14 CMVLAISCKEEDNV
+14 CMVLAVSCKEEDNV

-36 TEIAI
+36 TEIAV

-76 SAICEV
+76 AATCEV

-101 AGQTS
+101 AGQTT

-119 GIFVSEEDRAIS
+119 GIFVSEEDRTIS

-151 NFDVQVNNLP
+151 NFDVRVNNLP

-171 WLTYKKETPNYE
+171 WLKYKKETPNYD

-190 LKLHFDWDV
+190 LKLHFDWEI
-199 NMSETARTAE
+199 NMTEKARTAE

-224 AVKLIV
+224 TIKLVV
-230 TQKAAPVITDDRA
+230 TQKPAPVITDDCA
-243 GDSLAILS
+243 GDSLALLS

-256 NGLFA
+256 NGIFT

-271 KGVELWETTDKYIKI
+271 KGVELWEATDKYIEI
-286 EADGTINYSAPVP
+286 EEDGTINYSASVP
-299 KELVGRLK
+299 KDLIGRLK
-307 SVEFTLFETEESLPY
+307 SVEFIAFETKESLPY

-339 NTFLKNIVLGNEICD
+339 NTFLKDIVLGNEICE
-354 LVKYG
+354 LAQYG
-359 NLRKLTVRA
+359 HLRNLAIRA

-373 LPANF
+373 LPENF

-384 LISLDLSSNNF
+384 LVSLDLSSNNF

-416 TRENFPH
+416 TRENFPY
-423 LRNLYLNKIN
+423 LRSLYLNKIN
-433 RYDTTKDLSAYTDKK
+433 RYDTTKDLSAYKGK
-448 DEKLGFRWTTGFG
+448 DDKLGFRWTTGYG
-461 AGFLTPAEGYN
+461 GDGFPGPSDGYDN
-472 NSYFKELLKWEEL
+472 TYFKELLQWENL
-485 ECLSLS
+485 EYLSLS
-491 LNMLDGQLPS
+491 LNMLDGELPS
-501 DAEVKQLLGADKVY
+501 DKDLLDLGIKPY
-515 TESYIQNA
+515 TDVDINNA
-523 AYKDTISIQDAEK
+523 ANKDTIEDAKK
-536 YLLAN
+536 YLI
-541 GGAPRVWPK
+541 GAPKVWPR
-550 MKSLSLNLNFM
+550 MKKLSLNLNFL
-561 TGQLPDWILY
+561 TGELPDWILY
-571 HPYLTFWDPFTMI
+571 HPYLSFWDPFTMI
-584 FQQELSTTASKAK
+584 FQQELSTTSSKAK
-597 NTKGEVITTF
+597 NTKGEVITKF

-612 NLSNYGVEDD
+612 NLSNYG
-622 GITRKMSYYEM
+622 GKTSYYEM

>member
-1 MKRFFNTIMIISA
+1 MKRFLNIIMVISA
-14 CMVLAISCKEEDNV
+14 CMVLAVSCKEEDNV

-36 TEIAI
+36 TEIAV

-76 SAICEV
+76 AATCEV

-101 AGQTS
+101 AGQTT

-119 GIFVSEEDRAIS
+119 GIFVSEEDRTIS
-131 VENSA
+131 LENSA

-151 NFDVQVNNLP
+151 NFDVRVNNLP

-171 WLTYKKETPNYE
+171 WLKYKKETPNYD

-199 NMSETARTAE
+199 NMTEKARTAE
-209 VIITPQETSDTEGDG
+209 VIITPHETSDTEGDG
-224 AVKLIV
+224 SIKLVV
-230 TQKAAPVITDDRA
+230 TQKPAPVITDDRA
-243 GDSLAILS
+243 GDSLALLS

-271 KGVELWETTDKYIKI
+271 KGVELWEATDKYIKI
-286 EADGTINYSAPVP
+286 EADGTINYSASVP
-299 KELVGRLK
+299 KDLIGRLK
-307 SVEFTLFETEESLPY
+307 SVEFIAFETKESLPY

-339 NTFLKNIVLGNEICD
+339 NTFLKDIVLGNEICE

-359 NLRKLTVRA
+359 NLRNLAIRA

-373 LPANF
+373 LPENF

-384 LISLDLSSNNF
+384 LVSLDLGSNNF
-395 EVMGKSG
+395 EVMGEAG
-402 STINGVKVLGIESI
+402 TTIDGVKVIGIESI
-416 TRENFPH
+416 TQDHFPH
-423 LRNLYLNKIN
+423 LRKLDLTKIN
-433 RYDTTKDLSAYTDKK
+433 RYDTTKDLSAYKEK
-448 DEKLGFRWTTGFG
+448 DDKLGFRWTTGYG
-461 AGFLTPAEGYN
+461 DGFPEPSDGYDN
-472 NSYFKELLKWEEL
+472 TYFTELLKWENL
-485 ECLSLS
+485 EYLSLS
-491 LNMLDGQLPS
+491 LNMLDGELPS
-501 DAEVKQLLGADKVY
+501 DQDLLNLGIKAY
-515 TESYIQNA
+515 TQSDIDNA
-523 AYKDTISIQDAEK
+523 ANKDTIEDAKK
-536 YLLAN
+536 YLI
-541 GGAPRVWPK
+541 GAPKVWPR
-550 MKSLSLNLNFM
+550 MKKLSLNLNFM
-561 TGQLPDWILY
+561 NGKLPDWILY
-571 HPYLTFWDPFTMI
+571 HPYLSFWDPFTMI
-584 FQQELSTTASKAK
+584 FQQELSTTSSKAK
-597 NTKGEVITTF
+597 NTKGEVITKF
-607 SNEPT
+607 INEPT
-612 NLSNYGVEDD
+612 NLSNYGLDED
-622 GITRKMSYYEM
+622 GKPKTSYYEM
-633 YPKRKPQITDESE
+633 YPLRKPQITDEPE

>member
-1 MKRFFNTIMIISA
+1 MKRFLNIIMVISA
-14 CMVLAISCKEEDNV
+14 CMVLAVSCKEEDNV

-36 TEIAI
+36 TEIAV

-76 SAICEV
+76 AATCEV

-101 AGQTS
+101 AGQTT

-119 GIFVSEEDRAIS
+119 GIFVSEEDRTIS
-131 VENSA
+131 LENSA

-151 NFDVQVNNLP
+151 NFDVRVNNLP
-161 AEDGTVSDKE
+161 DEDGTVSDKE
-171 WLTYKKETPNYE
+171 WLKYKKETPNYD

-190 LKLHFDWDV
+190 LKLHFDWEI
-199 NMSETARTAE
+199 NMTEKARTAE

-224 AVKLIV
+224 TIKLVV
-230 TQKAAPVITDDRA
+230 TQKPAPVITDDRA
-243 GDSLAILS
+243 GDSLALLS

-256 NGLFA
+256 NGIFT

-299 KELVGRLK
+299 KELIGRLK
-307 SVEFTLFETEESLPY
+307 SVEFIAFETKESLPY

-339 NTFLKNIVLGNEICD
+339 NTFLKDIVLGNEICE

-359 NLRKLTVRA
+359 NLRNLAICA

-373 LPANF
+373 LPENF

-384 LISLDLSSNNF
+384 LVSLDLGSNNF
-395 EVMGKSG
+395 EVMGKG
-402 STINGVKVLGIESI
+402 GTTIDGVKVIGIESI
-416 TRENFPH
+416 TQDNFPY
-423 LRNLYLNKIN
+423 LRKLDLTKIN
-433 RYDTTKDLSAYTDKK
+433 RYDTTKDLSA
-448 DEKLGFRWTTGFG
+448 R
-461 AGFLTPAEGYN
+461 
-472 NSYFKELLKWEEL
+472 
-485 ECLSLS
+485 
-491 LNMLDGQLPS
+491 
-501 DAEVKQLLGADKVY
+501 
-515 TESYIQNA
+515 
-523 AYKDTISIQDAEK
+523 
-536 YLLAN
+536 
-541 GGAPRVWPK
+541 
-550 MKSLSLNLNFM
+550 
-561 TGQLPDWILY
+561 
-571 HPYLTFWDPFTMI
+571 
-584 FQQELSTTASKAK
+584 
-597 NTKGEVITTF
+597 
-607 SNEPT
+607 
-612 NLSNYGVEDD
+612 
-622 GITRKMSYYEM
+622 
-633 YPKRKPQITDESE
+633 
-646 EGN
+646 

>member
-1 MKRFFNTIMIISA
+1 MKRFLNIIMVISA
-14 CMVLAISCKEEDNV
+14 CMVLAVSCKEEDNV

-36 TEIAI
+36 TEIAV

-76 SAICEV
+76 AATCEV

-101 AGQTS
+101 AGQTT

-119 GIFVSEEDRAIS
+119 GIFVSEEDRTIS

-151 NFDVQVNNLP
+151 NFDVRVNNLP

-171 WLTYKKETPNYE
+171 WLKYKKETPNYD

-190 LKLHFDWDV
+190 LKLHFDWEI
-199 NMSETARTAE
+199 NMTEKARTAE
-209 VIITPQETSDTEGDG
+209 VIITPQETSDTEGNG
-224 AVKLIV
+224 AIKLVV
-230 TQKAAPVITDDRA
+230 TQKPAPVITDDRA
-243 GDSLAILS
+243 GDSLALLS

-256 NGLFA
+256 NGIFT
-261 WDASENMRYW
+261 WDACENMRYW
-271 KGVELWETTDKYIKI
+271 KGVELWEATDKYIEI
-286 EADGTINYSAPVP
+286 EEDGTINYSASVP
-299 KELVGRLK
+299 KDLIGRLK
-307 SVEFTLFETEESLPY
+307 SVEFIAFETKESLPY

-339 NTFLKNIVLGNEICD
+339 NTFLKDIVLGNEICE
-354 LVKYG
+354 LAQYG
-359 NLRKLTVRA
+359 HLRNLAIRA

-373 LPANF
+373 LPENF

-384 LISLDLSSNNF
+384 LVSLDLSSNNF

-416 TRENFPH
+416 TRENFKH
-423 LRNLYLNKIN
+423 LRSLYLNKIN
-433 RYDTTKDLSAYTDKK
+433 RYDTTKDLSAYKGK
-448 DEKLGFRWTTGFG
+448 DDKLGFRWTTGYG
-461 AGFLTPAEGYN
+461 GDGFPGPSDGYDN
-472 NSYFKELLKWEEL
+472 TYFKELLQWENL
-485 ECLSLS
+485 EYLSLS
-491 LNMLDGQLPS
+491 LNMLDGELPS
-501 DAEVKQLLGADKVY
+501 DQDLLDLGIEPYTQSDIENAE
-515 TESYIQNA
+515 
-523 AYKDTISIQDAEK
+523 YKDSISIEDANK
-536 YLLAN
+536 YLLKG
-541 GGAPRVWPK
+541 GGAPKVWPR
-550 MKSLSLNLNFM
+550 MKKLSLNLNFM
-561 TGQLPDWILY
+561 TGKLPDWILY
-571 HPYLTFWDPFTMI
+571 HPYLSFWDPFTMI
-584 FQQELSTTASKAK
+584 FQQELSTTSSKAK
-597 NTKGEVITTF
+597 NTKGEVITKF

-612 NLSNYGVEDD
+612 NLSNYGFKDD

>member
-1 MKRFFNTIMIISA
+1 MKRFLNIIMVISA
-14 CMVLAISCKEEDNV
+14 CMVLAVSCKEEDNV
-28 VSEFSIDK
+28 VAEFSIDK
-36 TEIAI
+36 TEIAV

-76 SAICEV
+76 AATCEV

-101 AGQTS
+101 AGQTT

-119 GIFVSEEDRAIS
+119 GVFVSEEDRTIS

-151 NFDVQVNNLP
+151 NFDVRVNNLP

-171 WLTYKKETPNYE
+171 WLKYKKETPNYD

-190 LKLHFDWDV
+190 LKLHFDWEI
-199 NMSETARTAE
+199 NMTEKARTAE

-224 AVKLIV
+224 TIKLVV
-230 TQKAAPVITDDRA
+230 TQKPAPVITDDRA
-243 GDSLAILS
+243 GDSLALLS

-256 NGLFA
+256 NGIFT

-271 KGVELWETTDKYIKI
+271 NGVELWEATDKYIKI

-299 KELVGRLK
+299 EDLIGRLK
-307 SVEFTLFETEESLPY
+307 SVEFIAFETKESLPY

-339 NTFLKNIVLGNEICD
+339 NTFLKDIVLGNEICE
-354 LVKYG
+354 LVQYG
-359 NLRKLTVRA
+359 HLRNLAIRA

-373 LPANF
+373 LPENF

-384 LISLDLSSNNF
+384 LVSLDLSSNNF

-416 TRENFPH
+416 TRENFPY

-433 RYDTTKDLSAYTDKK
+433 RYDTTKDLSAYKGK
-448 DEKLGFRWTTGFG
+448 DDKLGFRWTTGYG
-461 AGFLTPAEGYN
+461 GDGFPGPSDGYDN
-472 NSYFKELLKWEEL
+472 TYFKELLKWEEL

-523 AYKDTISIQDAEK
+523 EYKDTISIQDAKK

-550 MKSLSLNLNFM
+550 MKSLSLNLNFL
-561 TGQLPDWILY
+561 TGELPDWILY
-571 HPYLTFWDPFTMI
+571 HPYLSFWDPFTMI
-584 FQQELSTTASKAK
+584 FQQELSTTSSKAK
-597 NTKGEVITTF
+597 NTKGEVITKF

-612 NLSNYGVEDD
+612 NLSNYGE
-622 GITRKMSYYEM
+622 GKTSYYEM
-633 YPKRKPQITDESE
+633 YPQRTPQITDDSE

>member
-1 MKRFFNTIMIISA
+1 MVISA
-14 CMVLAISCKEEDNV
+14 CMVLAVSCKEEDNV
-28 VSEFSIDK
+28 VAEFSIDK
-36 TEIAI
+36 TEIAV

-56 KWQGTSESS
+56 KWQGTSECS

-76 SAICEV
+76 AATCEV

-101 AGQTS
+101 AGQTT

-119 GIFVSEEDRAIS
+119 GVFVSEEDRTIS

-151 NFDVQVNNLP
+151 NFDVRVNNLP

-171 WLTYKKETPNYE
+171 WLKYKKETPNYD

-190 LKLHFDWDV
+190 LKLHFDWEI
-199 NMSETARTAE
+199 NMTEKARTAE

-224 AVKLIV
+224 TIKLVV
-230 TQKAAPVITDDRA
+230 TQKPAPVITDDRA
-243 GDSLAILS
+243 GDSLALLS

-256 NGLFA
+256 NGIFT

-271 KGVELWETTDKYIKI
+271 KGVELWEATDKYIEIK
-286 EADGTINYSAPVP
+286 EDGTINYSASVP
-299 KELVGRLK
+299 EYLIGRLK
-307 SVEFTLFETEESLPY
+307 SVEFIAFETKESLPY

-339 NTFLKNIVLGNEICD
+339 NTFLKDIVLGNEICE
-354 LVKYG
+354 LAQYG
-359 NLRKLTVRA
+359 HLRNLAIRA

-373 LPANF
+373 LPENF
-378 TEFGKT
+378 TEFGQT
-384 LISLDLSSNNF
+384 LVSLDLSSNNF

-416 TRENFPH
+416 TQENFPH
-423 LRNLYLNKIN
+423 LRSLYLNKIN
-433 RYDTTKDLSAYTDKK
+433 RYDTTKDLSAYKGK
-448 DEKLGFRWTTGFG
+448 DDKLGFRWTTGYGDEFPG
-461 AGFLTPAEGYN
+461 PSDGYDN
-472 NSYFKELLKWEEL
+472 TYFKELLKWEEL

-491 LNMLDGQLPS
+491 LNMLDGRLPS
-501 DAEVKQLLGADKVY
+501 DAEVKQLLGDKVVY
-515 TESYIQNA
+515 EEADIA
-523 AYKDTISIQDAEK
+523 EYKDSISIDDAKK
-536 YLLAN
+536 YLLKG
-541 GGAPRVWPK
+541 GGAPKVWPK
-550 MKSLSLNLNFM
+550 MKSLSLNLNFL
-561 TGQLPDWILY
+561 TGELPDWILY
-571 HPYLTFWDPFTMI
+571 HPYLSFWDPFTMI
-584 FQQELSTTASKAK
+584 FQQELSTTSSKAK
-597 NTKGEVITTF
+597 NTKGEVITKF

-612 NLSNYGVEDD
+612 NLSNYG
-622 GITRKMSYYEM
+622 GKTSYYEM

>member
-1 MKRFFNTIMIISA
+1 MVISA
-14 CMVLAISCKEEDNV
+14 CMVLAVSCKEEDNV

-36 TEIAI
+36 TEIAV

-56 KWQGTSESS
+56 KWQGTSECS

-76 SAICEV
+76 AATCEV

-101 AGQTS
+101 AGQTT

-119 GIFVSEEDRAIS
+119 GIFVSEEDRTIS

-151 NFDVQVNNLP
+151 NFDVRVNNLP

-171 WLTYKKETPNYE
+171 WLKYKKETPNYD

-190 LKLHFDWDV
+190 LKLHFDWEI
-199 NMSETARTAE
+199 NMTEKARTAE

-224 AVKLIV
+224 TIKLVV
-230 TQKAAPVITDDRA
+230 TQKPAPVITDDRA
-243 GDSLAILS
+243 GDSLALLS

-256 NGLFA
+256 NGIFT

-271 KGVELWETTDKYIKI
+271 KGVELWEATDKYIEI
-286 EADGTINYSAPVP
+286 EANGTINYSASVP
-299 KELVGRLK
+299 KDLIGRLK
-307 SVEFTLFETEESLPY
+307 SVEFIAFETKESLPY

-339 NTFLKNIVLGNEICD
+339 NTFLKDIVLGNEICE
-354 LVKYG
+354 LAQYG
-359 NLRKLTVRA
+359 HLRNLAIRA

-373 LPANF
+373 LPENF
-378 TEFGKT
+378 TEFGET
-384 LISLDLSSNNF
+384 LVSLDLSSNNF

-416 TRENFPH
+416 TQENFPH
-423 LRNLYLNKIN
+423 LRSLYLNKIN

-448 DEKLGFRWTTGFG
+448 DEKLGFRWTTGYGDEFPG
-461 AGFLTPAEGYN
+461 PSDGYN
-472 NSYFKELLKWEEL
+472 NTYFKELLQWENL
-485 ECLSLS
+485 EYLSLS
-491 LNMLDGQLPS
+491 LNMLDGELPS
-501 DAEVKQLLGADKVY
+501 DQDLLDLGIEPYKAED
-515 TESYIQNA
+515 INNA
-523 AYKDTISIQDAEK
+523 ANEDTIGNEIARD
-536 YLLAN
+536 YLI
-541 GGAPRVWPK
+541 GAPKVWPR
-550 MKSLSLNLNFM
+550 MKKLSLNLNFM
-561 TGQLPDWILY
+561 TGKLPDWILY
-571 HPYLTFWDPFTMI
+571 HPYLSFWDPFTMI
-584 FQQELSTTASKAK
+584 FQQELSTTSSKAK
-597 NTKGEVITTF
+597 NTKGEVITKF

-612 NLSNYGVEDD
+612 NLSNYGLDEE
-622 GITRKMSYYEM
+622 GKPKTSYYEM
-633 YPKRKPQITDESE
+633 YPLRKPQITDESE

>member
-1 MKRFFNTIMIISA
+1 MKRFLNIIMVISA
-14 CMVLAISCKEEDNV
+14 CMVLAVSCKEEDNV

-36 TEIAI
+36 TEIAV

-76 SAICEV
+76 AATCEV

-101 AGQTS
+101 AGQTT

-119 GIFVSEEDRAIS
+119 GIFVSEEDRTIS
-131 VENSA
+131 LENSA

-151 NFDVQVNNLP
+151 NFDVRVNNLP
-161 AEDGTVSDKE
+161 DEDGTVSDKE
-171 WLTYKKETPNYE
+171 WLKYKKETPNYD

-199 NMSETARTAE
+199 NMAEKARTAE
-209 VIITPQETSDTEGDG
+209 VIITPHETSDTEGDG
-224 AVKLIV
+224 SIKLVV
-230 TQKAAPVITDDRA
+230 TQKPAPVITDDRA
-243 GDSLAILS
+243 GDSLALLS

-256 NGLFA
+256 NGIFT

-299 KELVGRLK
+299 EDLIGRLK
-307 SVEFTLFETEESLPY
+307 SVEFIAFETKKSLPY

-339 NTFLKNIVLGNEICD
+339 NTFLKDIVLGNEICE
-354 LVKYG
+354 LAQYG
-359 NLRKLTVRA
+359 HLRNLAIRA

-373 LPANF
+373 LPENF

-384 LISLDLSSNNF
+384 LVSLDLSSNKF

-416 TRENFPH
+416 TRENFPY
-423 LRNLYLNKIN
+423 LRSLYLNKIN
-433 RYDTTKDLSAYTDKK
+433 RYDTTKDLSAYKGK
-448 DEKLGFRWTTGFG
+448 DDKLGFRWTTGYG
-461 AGFLTPAEGYN
+461 GDGFPGPSDGYDN
-472 NSYFKELLKWEEL
+472 TYFKELLQWENL
-485 ECLSLS
+485 EYLSLS
-491 LNMLDGQLPS
+491 LNMLDGELPS
-501 DAEVKQLLGADKVY
+501 DKDLLDLGIKPY
-515 TESYIQNA
+515 TDVDINNA
-523 AYKDTISIQDAEK
+523 ANKDTIEDAKK
-536 YLLAN
+536 YLI
-541 GGAPRVWPK
+541 GAPKVWPR
-550 MKSLSLNLNFM
+550 MKKLSLNVKFL
-561 TGQLPDWILY
+561 TGELPDWILY
-571 HPYLTFWDPFTMI
+571 HPYLSFWDPFTMI
-584 FQQELSTTASKAK
+584 FQQELSTTSSKAK
-597 NTKGEVITTF
+597 NTKGEVITKF

-612 NLSNYGVEDD
+612 NLSNYG
-622 GITRKMSYYEM
+622 GKTSYYEM

>member
-1 MKRFFNTIMIISA
+1 MKRFLNIIMVISA
-14 CMVLAISCKEEDNV
+14 CMVLAVSCKEEDNV

-36 TEIAI
+36 TEIAV

-76 SAICEV
+76 AATCEV

-101 AGQTS
+101 AGQTT

-119 GIFVSEEDRAIS
+119 GIFVSEEDRTIS
-131 VENSA
+131 LENSA

-151 NFDVQVNNLP
+151 NFDVRVNNLP
-161 AEDGTVSDKE
+161 DEDGTVSDKE
-171 WLTYKKETPNYE
+171 WLKYKKETPNYD

-190 LKLHFDWDV
+190 LKLHFDWEI
-199 NMSETARTAE
+199 NMTEKARTAE

-224 AVKLIV
+224 TIKLVV
-230 TQKAAPVITDDRA
+230 TQKPAPVITDDRA
-243 GDSLAILS
+243 GDSLALLS

-256 NGLFA
+256 NGIFT

-299 KELVGRLK
+299 KELIGRLK
-307 SVEFTLFETEESLPY
+307 SVEFIAFETKESLPC

-339 NTFLKNIVLGNEICD
+339 NTFLKDIVLGNEICE
-354 LVKYG
+354 LAQYG
-359 NLRKLTVRA
+359 HLRNLAIRA

-373 LPANF
+373 LPENF

-384 LISLDLSSNNF
+384 LVSLDLSSNNF

-423 LRNLYLNKIN
+423 LRSLYLNKIN
-433 RYDTTKDLSAYTDKK
+433 RYDTTKDLSAYKGK
-448 DEKLGFRWTTGFG
+448 DDKLGFRWTTGYG
-461 AGFLTPAEGYN
+461 GDGFPGPSDGYDN
-472 NSYFKELLKWEEL
+472 TYFKELLQWENL
-485 ECLSLS
+485 EYLSLS
-491 LNMLDGQLPS
+491 LNMLDGELPS
-501 DAEVKQLLGADKVY
+501 DQDLLDLGIKPY
-515 TESYIQNA
+515 TDVDINNA
-523 AYKDTISIQDAEK
+523 ANKDTIGNEIARG
-536 YLLAN
+536 YLI
-541 GGAPRVWPK
+541 GAPKVWPR
-550 MKSLSLNLNFM
+550 MKKLSLNLNFM
-561 TGQLPDWILY
+561 TGKLPDWILY
-571 HPYLTFWDPFTMI
+571 HPYLSFWDPFTMI
-584 FQQELSTTASKAK
+584 FQQELSTTSSKAK
-597 NTKGEVITTF
+597 NTKGEVITKF

-612 NLSNYGVEDD
+612 NLSNYGFEDD
-622 GITRKMSYYEM
+622 GITRKKSYYEM

>member
-1 MKRFFNTIMIISA
+1 MKRFLNIIMVISA
-14 CMVLAISCKEEDNV
+14 CMVLAVSCKEEDNV

-36 TEIAI
+36 TEIAV

-56 KWQGTSESS
+56 KWQGTSECS

-76 SAICEV
+76 AATCEV

-101 AGQTS
+101 AGQTT

-119 GIFVSEEDRAIS
+119 GVFVSEEDRTIS

-151 NFDVQVNNLP
+151 NFDVRVNNLP

-171 WLTYKKETPNYE
+171 WLKYKKETPNYD

-190 LKLHFDWDV
+190 LKLHFDWEI
-199 NMSETARTAE
+199 NMTEKARTAE

-224 AVKLIV
+224 TIKLVV
-230 TQKAAPVITDDRA
+230 TQKPAPVITDDRA
-243 GDSLAILS
+243 GDSLALLS

-256 NGLFA
+256 NGIFT
-261 WDASENMRYW
+261 WDASENMGYW
-271 KGVELWETTDKYIKI
+271 KGVELWEATDKYIEIK
-286 EADGTINYSAPVP
+286 EDGTINYSASVP
-299 KELVGRLK
+299 EYLIGRLK
-307 SVEFTLFETEESLPY
+307 SVEFIAFETKESLPY

-339 NTFLKNIVLGNEICD
+339 NTFLKDIVLGNEICE

-359 NLRKLTVRA
+359 HLRNLAIRA

-373 LPANF
+373 LPENF

-384 LISLDLSSNNF
+384 LVSLDLSSNNF

-416 TRENFPH
+416 TRENFPY
-423 LRNLYLNKIN
+423 LRSLYLNKIN
-433 RYDTTKDLSAYTDKK
+433 RYDTTKDLSAYKGK
-448 DEKLGFRWTTGFG
+448 DDKLGFRWTTGYG
-461 AGFLTPAEGYN
+461 GDGFPGPSDGYDN
-472 NSYFKELLKWEEL
+472 TYFKELLQWENL
-485 ECLSLS
+485 EYLSLS
-491 LNMLDGQLPS
+491 LNMLDGELPS
-501 DAEVKQLLGADKVY
+501 DKELRQLLGDKVVY
-515 TESYIQNA
+515 KEADIA
-523 AYKDTISIQDAEK
+523 EYKDSISIEDANK
-536 YLLAN
+536 YLLKD
-541 GGAPRVWPK
+541 GGAPKVWPR
-550 MKSLSLNLNFM
+550 MKKLSLNLNFL
-561 TGQLPDWILY
+561 TGELPDWILY
-571 HPYLTFWDPFTMI
+571 HPYLSFWDPFTMI
-584 FQQELSTTASKAK
+584 FQQELSTTSSKAK
-597 NTKGEVITTF
+597 NTKGEVITKF

-612 NLSNYGVEDD
+612 NLSNYGLDEY
-622 GITRKMSYYEM
+622 GKPKTSYYEM

>member
-1 MKRFFNTIMIISA
+1 MKRFLNIIMVISA
-14 CMVLAISCKEEDNV
+14 CMVLAVSCKEEDNV

-36 TEIAI
+36 TEIAV

-76 SAICEV
+76 AATCEV

-101 AGQTS
+101 AGQTT

-119 GIFVSEEDRAIS
+119 GIFVSEEDRTIS
-131 VENSA
+131 LENSA

-151 NFDVQVNNLP
+151 NFDVRVNNLP
-161 AEDGTVSDKE
+161 DEDGTVSDKE
-171 WLTYKKETPNYE
+171 WLKYKKETPNYD

-190 LKLHFDWDV
+190 LKLHFDWEI
-199 NMSETARTAE
+199 NMTEKARTAE

-224 AVKLIV
+224 TIKLVV
-230 TQKAAPVITDDRA
+230 TQKPAPVITDDRA
-243 GDSLAILS
+243 GDSLALLS

-256 NGLFA
+256 NGIFT
-261 WDASENMRYW
+261 WDAGENMRYW

-299 KELVGRLK
+299 KELIGRLK
-307 SVEFTLFETEESLPY
+307 SVEFIAFETKESLPY

-395 EVMGKSG
+395 EVMGKG
-402 STINGVKVLGIESI
+402 GTTIDGVKVIGIESI
-416 TRENFPH
+416 TQDNFPY
-423 LRNLYLNKIN
+423 LRKLDLTKIN
-433 RYDTTKDLSAYTDKK
+433 RYDTTKDLSAYKGK
-448 DEKLGFRWTTGFG
+448 DDKLGFRWTTGYG
-461 AGFLTPAEGYN
+461 GDGFPGPSDGYDN
-472 NSYFKELLKWEEL
+472 TYFKELLQWENL
-485 ECLSLS
+485 EYLSLS
-491 LNMLDGQLPS
+491 LNMLDGELPS
-501 DAEVKQLLGADKVY
+501 DQDLLNLGIKAY
-515 TESYIQNA
+515 TQSDIDNA
-523 AYKDTISIQDAEK
+523 ANKDTIEDAKK
-536 YLLAN
+536 YLI
-541 GGAPRVWPK
+541 GAPKVWPR
-550 MKSLSLNLNFM
+550 MKKLSLNLNFM
-561 TGQLPDWILY
+561 NGKLPDWILY
-571 HPYLTFWDPFTMI
+571 HPYLSFWDPFTMI
-584 FQQELSTTASKAK
+584 FQQELSTTSSKAK
-597 NTKGEVITTF
+597 NTKGEVITKF

-612 NLSNYGVEDD
+612 NLSNYGFEDD

>member
-1 MKRFFNTIMIISA
+1 MKRFLNIIMVISA
-14 CMVLAISCKEEDNV
+14 CMVLAVSCKEEDNV

-36 TEIAI
+36 TEIAV

-76 SAICEV
+76 AATCEV

-101 AGQTS
+101 AGQTT

-119 GIFVSEEDRAIS
+119 GIFVSEEDRTIS

-151 NFDVQVNNLP
+151 NFDVRVNNLP

-171 WLTYKKETPNYE
+171 WLKYKKETPNYD

-190 LKLHFDWDV
+190 LKLHFDWEI
-199 NMSETARTAE
+199 NMTEKARTAE

-224 AVKLIV
+224 TIKLVV
-230 TQKAAPVITDDRA
+230 TQKPAPVITDDRA
-243 GDSLAILS
+243 GDSLALLS

-256 NGLFA
+256 NGIFT

-271 KGVELWETTDKYIKI
+271 KGVELWEATDKYIEI
-286 EADGTINYSAPVP
+286 EANGTINYSASVP
-299 KELVGRLK
+299 KDLIGRLK
-307 SVEFTLFETEESLPY
+307 SVEFIAFETKKSLPY

-339 NTFLKNIVLGNEICD
+339 NTFLKDIVLGNEICE
-354 LVKYG
+354 LAQYG
-359 NLRKLTVRA
+359 NLRNLAIRA

-373 LPANF
+373 LPENF
-378 TEFGKT
+378 TELGNT
-384 LISLDLSSNNF
+384 LVSLDLSSNNF

-416 TRENFPH
+416 TRENFKH
-423 LRNLYLNKIN
+423 LRSLYLNKIN
-433 RYDTTKDLSAYTDKK
+433 RYDTTKDLSAYKGK
-448 DEKLGFRWTTGFG
+448 DDKLGFRWTTGYGDEFPG
-461 AGFLTPAEGYN
+461 PSDGYDN
-472 NSYFKELLKWEEL
+472 TYFKELLKWEEL

-491 LNMLDGQLPS
+491 LNMLDGRLPS
-501 DAEVKQLLGADKVY
+501 DAEVKQLLGDKVVY
-515 TESYIQNA
+515 EEADIA
-523 AYKDTISIQDAEK
+523 EYKDSISIDDAKK
-536 YLLAN
+536 YLLKG
-541 GGAPRVWPK
+541 GGAPKVWPK
-550 MKSLSLNLNFM
+550 MKSLSLNLNFL
-561 TGQLPDWILY
+561 TGELPDWILY
-571 HPYLTFWDPFTMI
+571 HPYLSFWDPFTMI
-584 FQQELSTTASKAK
+584 FQQELSTTSSKAK
-597 NTKGEVITTF
+597 NTKGEVITKF

-612 NLSNYGVEDD
+612 NLSNYG
-622 GITRKMSYYEM
+622 GKTSYYEM

>member
-1 MKRFFNTIMIISA
+1 MKRFLNIIMVISA
-14 CMVLAISCKEEDNV
+14 CMVLAVSCKEEDNV

-36 TEIAI
+36 TEIAV

-76 SAICEV
+76 AATCEV

-101 AGQTS
+101 AGQTT

-119 GIFVSEEDRAIS
+119 GIFVSEEDRTIS

-151 NFDVQVNNLP
+151 NFDVRVNNLP

-171 WLTYKKETPNYE
+171 WLKYKKETPNYD

-190 LKLHFDWDV
+190 LKLHFDWEI
-199 NMSETARTAE
+199 NMTEKARTAE

-224 AVKLIV
+224 TIKLVV
-230 TQKAAPVITDDRA
+230 TQKPAPVITDDRA
-243 GDSLAILS
+243 GDSLALLS

-256 NGLFA
+256 NGIFT

-271 KGVELWETTDKYIKI
+271 KGVELWEATDKYIEI
-286 EADGTINYSAPVP
+286 EANGTINYSASVP
-299 KELVGRLK
+299 KDLIGRLK
-307 SVEFTLFETEESLPY
+307 SVEFIAFETKESLPY

-339 NTFLKNIVLGNEICD
+339 NTFLKDIVLGNEICE
-354 LVKYG
+354 LAQYG
-359 NLRKLTVRA
+359 HLRNLAIRA

-373 LPANF
+373 LPENF

-384 LISLDLSSNNF
+384 LVSLDLSSNNF

-416 TRENFPH
+416 TRKNFPH
-423 LRNLYLNKIN
+423 LRSLYLNKIN
-433 RYDTTKDLSAYTDKK
+433 RYDTTKDLSAYKGK
-448 DEKLGFRWTTGFG
+448 DDKLGFRWTTGYGGDEFPG
-461 AGFLTPAEGYN
+461 PSDGYDN
-472 NSYFKELLKWEEL
+472 TYFKELLQWENL
-485 ECLSLS
+485 EYLSLS
-491 LNMLDGQLPS
+491 LNMLDGELPL
-501 DAEVKQLLGADKVY
+501 DQDLLDLGIKPY
-515 TESYIQNA
+515 TDVDIENA
-523 AYKDTISIQDAEK
+523 ANKDTIEDAKE
-536 YLLAN
+536 YLI
-541 GGAPRVWPK
+541 GAPKVWPR
-550 MKSLSLNLNFM
+550 MKKLSLNLNFM
-561 TGQLPDWILY
+561 TGKLPDWILY
-571 HPYLTFWDPFTMI
+571 HPYLSFWDPFTMI
-584 FQQELSTTASKAK
+584 FQQELSTTSSKAK
-597 NTKGEVITTF
+597 NTKGEVITKF

-612 NLSNYGVEDD
+612 NLSNYGFEDD
-622 GITRKMSYYEM
+622 GITRKKSYYEM

>member
-1 MKRFFNTIMIISA
+1 MKRFLNIIMVISA
-14 CMVLAISCKEEDNV
+14 CMVLAVSCKEEDNV

-36 TEIAI
+36 TEIAV

-76 SAICEV
+76 AATCEV

-101 AGQTS
+101 AGQTT

-119 GIFVSEEDRAIS
+119 GIFVSEEDRTIS
-131 VENSA
+131 LENSA

-151 NFDVQVNNLP
+151 NFDVRVNNLP
-161 AEDGTVSDKE
+161 DEDGTVSDKE
-171 WLTYKKETPNYE
+171 WLKYKKETPNYD

-199 NMSETARTAE
+199 NMAEKARTAE
-209 VIITPQETSDTEGDG
+209 VIITPHETSDTEGDG
-224 AVKLIV
+224 SIKLVV
-230 TQKAAPVITDDRA
+230 TQKPAPVITDDRA
-243 GDSLAILS
+243 GDSLALLS

-256 NGLFA
+256 NGIFT
-261 WDASENMRYW
+261 WDASENMSYW

-299 KELVGRLK
+299 EDLIGRLK
-307 SVEFTLFETEESLPY
+307 SVEFIAFETKESLPY

-359 NLRKLTVRA
+359 NLRNLAICA

-373 LPANF
+373 LPENF
-378 TEFGKT
+378 TELGNT
-384 LISLDLSSNNF
+384 LISLDLGSNNF
-395 EVMGKSG
+395 EVMGKG
-402 STINGVKVLGIESI
+402 GTTIDGVKVIGIESI
-416 TRENFPH
+416 TQDNFPY
-423 LRNLYLNKIN
+423 LRKLDLTKIN
-433 RYDTTKDLSAYTDKK
+433 RYDTTKDLSAYKGK
-448 DEKLGFRWTTGFG
+448 DDKLGFRWTTGYG
-461 AGFLTPAEGYN
+461 DGFPEPSDGYDN
-472 NSYFKELLKWEEL
+472 TYFTELLKWENL
-485 ECLSLS
+485 EYLSLS
-491 LNMLDGQLPS
+491 LNMLDGELPS
-501 DAEVKQLLGADKVY
+501 DQDLLDLGIEAY
-515 TESYIQNA
+515 TDIDIKNA
-523 AYKDTISIQDAEK
+523 ANKDTIEDAK
-536 YLLAN
+536 TYLI
-541 GGAPRVWPK
+541 GAPKVWPR
-550 MKSLSLNLNFM
+550 MKKLSLNLNFLN
-561 TGQLPDWILY
+561 GKLPDWILY
-571 HPYLTFWDPFTMI
+571 HPYLSFWDPFTMI

-597 NTKGEVITTF
+597 NTKGEVITKF

-612 NLSNYGVEDD
+612 NLSNYGFEDD
-622 GITRKMSYYEM
+622 GITRKRSYYEM

>member
-1 MKRFFNTIMIISA
+1 MKRFLNIIMVISA
-14 CMVLAISCKEEDNV
+14 CMVLAVSCKEEDNV

-36 TEIAI
+36 TEIAV

-56 KWQGTSESS
+56 KWQGTSECS

-76 SAICEV
+76 AATCEV

-101 AGQTS
+101 AGQTT

-119 GIFVSEEDRAIS
+119 GIFVSEEDRTIS

-151 NFDVQVNNLP
+151 NFDVRVNNLP

-171 WLTYKKETPNYE
+171 WLKYKKETPNYD

-190 LKLHFDWDV
+190 LKLHFDWEI
-199 NMSETARTAE
+199 NMTEKARTAE

-224 AVKLIV
+224 TIKLVV
-230 TQKAAPVITDDRA
+230 TQKPAPVITDDRA
-243 GDSLAILS
+243 GDSLALLS

-256 NGLFA
+256 NGIFT

-271 KGVELWETTDKYIKI
+271 NGVELWEATDKYIEI
-286 EADGTINYSAPVP
+286 EANGTINYSASVP
-299 KELVGRLK
+299 KDLIGRLK
-307 SVEFTLFETEESLPY
+307 SVEFIAFETKESLPY

-339 NTFLKNIVLGNEICD
+339 NTFLKDIVLGNEICE
-354 LVKYG
+354 LAEYG
-359 NLRKLTVRA
+359 NLRNLAIRA

-373 LPANF
+373 LPENF

-384 LISLDLSSNNF
+384 LVSLDLSSNNF

-416 TRENFPH
+416 TRKNFPY
-423 LRNLYLNKIN
+423 LRSLYLNKIN
-433 RYDTTKDLSAYTDKK
+433 RYDTTKDLSAYKGK
-448 DEKLGFRWTTGFG
+448 DDKLGFRWTTGYG
-461 AGFLTPAEGYN
+461 GDGFPGPSDGYDN
-472 NSYFKELLKWEEL
+472 TYFKELLQWENL
-485 ECLSLS
+485 EYLSLS
-491 LNMLDGQLPS
+491 LNMLDGELPS
-501 DAEVKQLLGADKVY
+501 DQDLLDLGIEPYKAED
-515 TESYIQNA
+515 INNA
-523 AYKDTISIQDAEK
+523 ANEDTIGNEIARD
-536 YLLAN
+536 YLI
-541 GGAPRVWPK
+541 GAPKVWPR
-550 MKSLSLNLNFM
+550 MKKLSLNLNFL
-561 TGQLPDWILY
+561 TGELPDWILY
-571 HPYLTFWDPFTMI
+571 HPYLSFWDPFTMI
-584 FQQELSTTASKAK
+584 FQQELSTTSSKAK
-597 NTKGEVITTF
+597 NTKGEVITKF

-612 NLSNYGVEDD
+612 NLSNYGE
-622 GITRKMSYYEM
+622 GKTSYYEM

>member
-1 MKRFFNTIMIISA
+1 MKRFLNIIMVISA
-14 CMVLAISCKEEDNV
+14 CMVLAVSCKEEDNV

-36 TEIAI
+36 TEIAV

-56 KWQGTSESS
+56 KWQGTSECS

-76 SAICEV
+76 AATCEV

-101 AGQTS
+101 AGQTT

-119 GIFVSEEDRAIS
+119 GVFVSEEDRTIS

-151 NFDVQVNNLP
+151 NFDVRVNNLP

-171 WLTYKKETPNYE
+171 WLKYKKETPNYD

-190 LKLHFDWDV
+190 LKLHFDWEI
-199 NMSETARTAE
+199 NMTEKARTAE

-224 AVKLIV
+224 TIKLVV
-230 TQKAAPVITDDRA
+230 TQKPAPVITDDRA
-243 GDSLAILS
+243 GDSLALLS

-256 NGLFA
+256 NGIFT

-271 KGVELWETTDKYIKI
+271 KGVELWEATDKYIKLNP
-286 EADGTINYSAPVP
+286 DKTINYSEPVP
-299 KELVGRLK
+299 ENLIGRLK
-307 SVEFTLFETEESLPY
+307 SVEFIAFETKESLPY

-339 NTFLKNIVLGNEICD
+339 NTFLKDIVLGNEICE
-354 LVKYG
+354 LAQYG
-359 NLRKLTVRA
+359 HLRNLAIRA

-373 LPANF
+373 LPENF

-384 LISLDLSSNNF
+384 LVSLDLSSNNF

-416 TRENFPH
+416 TQENFPY
-423 LRNLYLNKIN
+423 LRSLYLNKIN

-461 AGFLTPAEGYN
+461 KGFLTPAEGYN
-472 NSYFKELLKWEEL
+472 NSYFKELLKWENL
-485 ECLSLS
+485 EYLSLS
-491 LNMLDGQLPS
+491 LNMLDGELPS
-501 DAEVKQLLGADKVY
+501 DKDLLDLGIEPYKAED
-515 TESYIQNA
+515 INNA
-523 AYKDTISIQDAEK
+523 ANEDTIGNEIARD
-536 YLLAN
+536 YLI
-541 GGAPRVWPK
+541 GAPKVWPR
-550 MKSLSLNLNFM
+550 MKKLSLNLNFM
-561 TGQLPDWILY
+561 TGKLPDWILY
-571 HPYLTFWDPFTMI
+571 HPYLSFWDPFTMI
-584 FQQELSTTASKAK
+584 FQQELSTTSSKAK
-597 NTKGEVITTF
+597 NTKGEVITKF

-612 NLSNYGVEDD
+612 NLSNYGLDEE
-622 GITRKMSYYEM
+622 GKPKTSYYEM
-633 YPKRKPQITDESE
+633 YPLRKPQITDESE

>member
-119 GIFVSEEDRAIS
+119 GIFVSEEDRTIS

-136 KLEERFFEVTMMANV
+136 KLEELFFEVTMMANV

-359 NLRKLTVRA
+359 NLRNLAICA

-373 LPANF
+373 LPENF
-378 TEFGKT
+378 TELGNT
-384 LISLDLSSNNF
+384 LISLDLGSNNF
-395 EVMGKSG
+395 EVMGEAG
-402 STINGVKVLGIESI
+402 TTIDGVKVIGIESI
-416 TRENFPH
+416 TQDHFPY
-423 LRNLYLNKIN
+423 LRKLDLTKIN
-433 RYDTTKDLSAYTDKK
+433 RYDTTKDLSAYKGK
-448 DEKLGFRWTTGFG
+448 DDKLGFRWTTGYG
-461 AGFLTPAEGYN
+461 GDGFPGPSDGYN
-472 NSYFKELLKWEEL
+472 NTYFKKLLQWENL
-485 ECLSLS
+485 EYLSLS
-491 LNMLDGQLPS
+491 LNMLDGELPS
-501 DAEVKQLLGADKVY
+501 DQDLLNLGIKAY
-515 TESYIQNA
+515 TQIDIDNA
-523 AYKDTISIQDAEK
+523 ANKDTIEDAKK
-536 YLLAN
+536 YLI
-541 GGAPRVWPK
+541 GAPKVWPR
-550 MKSLSLNLNFM
+550 MKKLSLNLNFM
-561 TGQLPDWILY
+561 NGKLPDWILY
-571 HPYLTFWDPFTMI
+571 HPYLSFWDPFTMI
-584 FQQELSTTASKAK
+584 FQQELSTTSSKAK
-597 NTKGEVITTF
+597 NTKGEVITKF

-612 NLSNYGVEDD
+612 NLSNYGFEDD

>member
-1 MKRFFNTIMIISA
+1 MKRFLNIIMVISA
-14 CMVLAISCKEEDNV
+14 CMVLAVSCKEEDNV

-36 TEIAI
+36 TEIAV

-65 WLKFSPSNGEG
+65 WLKFCPSNGEG
-76 SAICEV
+76 AATCEV

-101 AGQTS
+101 AGQTT

-119 GIFVSEEDRAIS
+119 GIFVSEEDRTIS

-151 NFDVQVNNLP
+151 NFDVRVNNLP

-171 WLTYKKETPNYE
+171 WLKYKKETPNYD

-190 LKLHFDWDV
+190 LKLHFDWEI
-199 NMSETARTAE
+199 NMTEKARTAE
-209 VIITPQETSDTEGDG
+209 VIITPQETSDTEGNG
-224 AVKLIV
+224 AIKLVV
-230 TQKAAPVITDDRA
+230 TQKPAPVITDDRA
-243 GDSLAILS
+243 GDSLALLS

-256 NGLFA
+256 NGIFT

-271 KGVELWETTDKYIKI
+271 KGVELWEATDKYIEI
-286 EADGTINYSAPVP
+286 EEDGTINYSASVP
-299 KELVGRLK
+299 KDLIGRLK
-307 SVEFTLFETEESLPY
+307 SVEFIAFETKESLPY

-339 NTFLKNIVLGNEICD
+339 NTFLKDIVLGNEICE
-354 LVKYG
+354 LAQYG
-359 NLRKLTVRA
+359 HLRNLAIRA

-373 LPANF
+373 LPENF

-384 LISLDLSSNNF
+384 LVSLDLSSNNF

-433 RYDTTKDLSAYTDKK
+433 RYDTTKDLSAYKGK
-448 DEKLGFRWTTGFG
+448 DDKLGFRWTTGFG
-461 AGFLTPAEGYN
+461 EGFLTPAEGYN

-501 DAEVKQLLGADKVY
+501 DAEVKQLLGDKVVY
-515 TESYIQNA
+515 EEADIA
-523 AYKDTISIQDAEK
+523 EYKDSISIDDAKK
-536 YLLAN
+536 YLLKG
-541 GGAPRVWPK
+541 GGAPKVWPK
-550 MKSLSLNLNFM
+550 MKSLSLNLNFL
-561 TGQLPDWILY
+561 TGELPDWILY
-571 HPYLTFWDPFTMI
+571 HPYLSFWDPFTMI
-584 FQQELSTTASKAK
+584 FQQELSTTSSKAK
-597 NTKGEVITTF
+597 NTKGEVITKF

-612 NLSNYGVEDD
+612 NLSNYG
-622 GITRKMSYYEM
+622 GKTSYYEM

>member
-1 MKRFFNTIMIISA
+1 MKRFLNIIMVISA
-14 CMVLAISCKEEDNV
+14 CMVLAVSCKEEDNV

-36 TEIAI
+36 TEIAV

-76 SAICEV
+76 AATCEV

-101 AGQTS
+101 AGQTT

-119 GIFVSEEDRAIS
+119 GIFVSEEDRTIS
-131 VENSA
+131 LENSA

-151 NFDVQVNNLP
+151 NFDVRVNNLP
-161 AEDGTVSDKE
+161 DEDGTVSDKE
-171 WLTYKKETPNYE
+171 WLKYKKETPNYD

-199 NMSETARTAE
+199 NMAEKARTAE
-209 VIITPQETSDTEGDG
+209 VIITPHETSDTEGDG
-224 AVKLIV
+224 SIKLVV
-230 TQKAAPVITDDRA
+230 TQKPAPVITDDRA
-243 GDSLAILS
+243 GDSLALLS

-256 NGLFA
+256 NGIFT

-271 KGVELWETTDKYIKI
+271 KGVELWEATDKYIKLNP
-286 EADGTINYSAPVP
+286 DRTIDYSAPVP
-299 KELVGRLK
+299 KELIGRLK
-307 SVEFTLFETEESLPY
+307 SVEFIAFETKKSLPY

-339 NTFLKNIVLGNEICD
+339 NTFLKDIVLGNEICE

-359 NLRKLTVRA
+359 NLRNLAICA

-373 LPANF
+373 LPENF
-378 TEFGKT
+378 TELGNT
-384 LISLDLSSNNF
+384 LISLDLGSNNF
-395 EVMGKSG
+395 EVMGEAG
-402 STINGVKVLGIESI
+402 TTIDGVKVIGIESI
-416 TRENFPH
+416 TQDHFPY
-423 LRNLYLNKIN
+423 LRKLDLTKIN
-433 RYDTTKDLSAYTDKK
+433 RYDTTKDLSAYKGK
-448 DEKLGFRWTTGFG
+448 DDKLGFRWTTGYG
-461 AGFLTPAEGYN
+461 GDGFPGPSDGYN
-472 NSYFKELLKWEEL
+472 NTYFKKLLQWENL
-485 ECLSLS
+485 EYLSLS
-491 LNMLDGQLPS
+491 LNMLDGELPS
-501 DAEVKQLLGADKVY
+501 DQDLLNLGIKAY
-515 TESYIQNA
+515 TQIDIDNA
-523 AYKDTISIQDAEK
+523 ANKDTIEDAKK
-536 YLLAN
+536 YLI
-541 GGAPRVWPK
+541 GAPKVWPR
-550 MKSLSLNLNFM
+550 MKKLSLNLNFM
-561 TGQLPDWILY
+561 NGKLPDWILY
-571 HPYLTFWDPFTMI
+571 HPYLSFWDPFTMI
-584 FQQELSTTASKAK
+584 FQQELSTTSSKAK
-597 NTKGEVITTF
+597 NTKGEVITKF

-612 NLSNYGVEDD
+612 NLSNYG
-622 GITRKMSYYEM
+622 GKTSYYEM

>member
-1 MKRFFNTIMIISA
+1 MKRFLNIIMVISA
-14 CMVLAISCKEEDNV
+14 CMVLAVSCKEEDNV

-36 TEIAI
+36 TEIAV

-76 SAICEV
+76 AATCEV

-101 AGQTS
+101 AGQTT

-119 GIFVSEEDRAIS
+119 GIFVSEEDRTIS

-151 NFDVQVNNLP
+151 NFDVRVNNLP

-171 WLTYKKETPNYE
+171 WLKYKKETPNYD

-190 LKLHFDWDV
+190 LKLHFDWEI
-199 NMSETARTAE
+199 NMTEKARTAE
-209 VIITPQETSDTEGDG
+209 VIITPQETSDTEGNG
-224 AVKLIV
+224 AIKLVV
-230 TQKAAPVITDDRA
+230 TQKPAPVITDDRA
-243 GDSLAILS
+243 GDSLALLS

-256 NGLFA
+256 NGIFT

-271 KGVELWETTDKYIKI
+271 KGVELWEATDKYIEIK
-286 EADGTINYSAPVP
+286 ADGTINYSASVP
-299 KELVGRLK
+299 KDLIGRLK
-307 SVEFTLFETEESLPY
+307 SVEFIAFETKESLPY

-339 NTFLKNIVLGNEICD
+339 NTFLKDIVLGNEICE
-354 LVKYG
+354 LAEYG
-359 NLRKLTVRA
+359 HLRNLAIRA

-373 LPANF
+373 LPENF

-384 LISLDLSSNNF
+384 LVSLDLSSNNF

-423 LRNLYLNKIN
+423 LRSLYLNKIN
-433 RYDTTKDLSAYTDKK
+433 RYDTTKDLSAYKGK
-448 DEKLGFRWTTGFG
+448 DDKLGFRWTTGYG
-461 AGFLTPAEGYN
+461 GDGFPGPSDGYDN
-472 NSYFKELLKWEEL
+472 TYFKELLQWENL
-485 ECLSLS
+485 EYLSLS
-491 LNMLDGQLPS
+491 LNMLDGELPS
-501 DAEVKQLLGADKVY
+501 DQDLLNLGIKAYTRSDIENAE
-515 TESYIQNA
+515 
-523 AYKDTISIQDAEK
+523 YKDSISIEDANK
-536 YLLAN
+536 YLLKD
-541 GGAPRVWPK
+541 GGAPKVWPR
-550 MKSLSLNLNFM
+550 MKKLSLNLNFM
-561 TGQLPDWILY
+561 TGKLPDWILY
-571 HPYLTFWDPFTMI
+571 HPYLSFWDPFTMI
-584 FQQELSTTASKAK
+584 FQQELSTTSSKAK
-597 NTKGEVITTF
+597 NTKGEVITKF

-612 NLSNYGVEDD
+612 NLSNYGFEDD

>member
-1 MKRFFNTIMIISA
+1 MKRFLNIIMVISA
-14 CMVLAISCKEEDNV
+14 CMVLAVSCKEEDNV

-36 TEIAI
+36 TEIAV

-76 SAICEV
+76 AATCEV

-101 AGQTS
+101 AGQTT

-119 GIFVSEEDRAIS
+119 GIFVSEEDRTIS
-131 VENSA
+131 LENSA

-151 NFDVQVNNLP
+151 NFDVRVNNLP
-161 AEDGTVSDKE
+161 DEDGTVSDKE
-171 WLTYKKETPNYE
+171 WLKYKKETPNYD

-199 NMSETARTAE
+199 NMAEKARTAE
-209 VIITPQETSDTEGDG
+209 VIITPHETSDTEGDG
-224 AVKLIV
+224 SIKLVV
-230 TQKAAPVITDDRA
+230 TQKPAPVITDDRA
-243 GDSLAILS
+243 GDSLALLS

-256 NGLFA
+256 NGIFT

-299 KELVGRLK
+299 EDLIGRLK
-307 SVEFTLFETEESLPY
+307 SVEFIAFETKKSLPY

-395 EVMGKSG
+395 EVMGKG
-402 STINGVKVLGIESI
+402 GTTIDGVKVIGIESI
-416 TRENFPH
+416 TQDNFPY
-423 LRNLYLNKIN
+423 LRKLDLTKIN
-433 RYDTTKDLSAYTDKK
+433 RYDTTKDLSAYKGK
-448 DEKLGFRWTTGFG
+448 DDKLGFRWTTGYG
-461 AGFLTPAEGYN
+461 GDGFPGPSDGYDN
-472 NSYFKELLKWEEL
+472 TYFKELLQWENL
-485 ECLSLS
+485 EYLSLS
-491 LNMLDGQLPS
+491 LNMLDGELPS
-501 DAEVKQLLGADKVY
+501 DQDLLNLGIKAY
-515 TESYIQNA
+515 TQSDIDNA
-523 AYKDTISIQDAEK
+523 ANKDTIEDAKK
-536 YLLAN
+536 YLI
-541 GGAPRVWPK
+541 GAPKVWPR
-550 MKSLSLNLNFM
+550 MKKLSLNLNFM
-561 TGQLPDWILY
+561 NGKLPDWILY
-571 HPYLTFWDPFTMI
+571 HPYLSFWDPFTMI
-584 FQQELSTTASKAK
+584 FQQELSTTSSKAK
-597 NTKGEVITTF
+597 NAKGEVITKF

-612 NLSNYGVEDD
+612 NLSNYGFEDD

>member
-1 MKRFFNTIMIISA
+1 MKRFLNIIMVISA
-14 CMVLAISCKEEDNV
+14 CMVLAVSCKEEDNV

-36 TEIAI
+36 TEIAV

-76 SAICEV
+76 AATCEV

-101 AGQTS
+101 AGQTT

-119 GIFVSEEDRAIS
+119 GIFVSEEDRTIS
-131 VENSA
+131 LENSA

-151 NFDVQVNNLP
+151 NFDVRVNNLP
-161 AEDGTVSDKE
+161 DEDGTVSDKE
-171 WLTYKKETPNYE
+171 WLKYKKETPNYD

-199 NMSETARTAE
+199 NMAEKARTAE
-209 VIITPQETSDTEGDG
+209 VIITPHETSDTEGDG
-224 AVKLIV
+224 SIKLVV
-230 TQKAAPVITDDRA
+230 TQKPAPVITDDRA
-243 GDSLAILS
+243 GDSLALLS

-256 NGLFA
+256 NGIFT
-261 WDASENMRYW
+261 WDARENMRYW

-299 KELVGRLK
+299 EDLIGRLK
-307 SVEFTLFETEESLPY
+307 SVEFIAFETKESLPY

-359 NLRKLTVRA
+359 NLRNLAICA

-373 LPANF
+373 LPENF
-378 TEFGKT
+378 TELGNT
-384 LISLDLSSNNF
+384 LISLDLGSNNF
-395 EVMGKSG
+395 EVMGKG
-402 STINGVKVLGIESI
+402 GTTIDGVKVIGIESI
-416 TRENFPH
+416 TQDNFPY
-423 LRNLYLNKIN
+423 LRKLDLTKIN
-433 RYDTTKDLSAYTDKK
+433 RYDTTKDLSAYKGK
-448 DEKLGFRWTTGFG
+448 DDKLGFRWTTGYG
-461 AGFLTPAEGYN
+461 DGFPEPSDGYDN
-472 NSYFKELLKWEEL
+472 TYFTELLKWENL
-485 ECLSLS
+485 EYLSLS
-491 LNMLDGQLPS
+491 LNMLDGELPS
-501 DAEVKQLLGADKVY
+501 DQDLLNLGIKAY
-515 TESYIQNA
+515 TQIDIDNA
-523 AYKDTISIQDAEK
+523 ANKDTIEDAKK
-536 YLLAN
+536 YLI
-541 GGAPRVWPK
+541 GAPKVWPR
-550 MKSLSLNLNFM
+550 MKKLSLNLNFM
-561 TGQLPDWILY
+561 NGKLPDWILY
-571 HPYLTFWDPFTMI
+571 HPYLSFWDPFTMI
-584 FQQELSTTASKAK
+584 FQQELSTTSSKAK
-597 NTKGEVITTF
+597 NTKGEVITKF

-612 NLSNYGVEDD
+612 NLSNYGFEDD